1 MISNSDYTQDYTHEY
16 QLAETAYL
24 QGNYQQSATII
35 DGLVSKFSN
44 DPSVRL
50 LRGHIYCYG
59 LYQYEIGKKEYE
71 RVLKISTDPEFL
83 QFANSG
89 LEYANSCLSQMDD
102 APEERFHQ
110 GLDRQQFNGG
120 DSGGHYRET
129 TADPAELLTWR
140 QPEDLT
146 ADEDFDLAA
155 LNFNVDVSGQL
166 FPSQVTDYF
175 SIDSNTSDQKQSQV
189 ATGYHNNEQETL
201 TDAFAFGYTQEDG
214 SEDLAGNPFDAL
226 PVAATA
232 EAVDDTGFFNIS
244 PAAHRAFATFDPD
257 RTATSQADSASER
270 HDTPAASSTNDRAQT
285 AAAEHQDRQFTLDD
299 PQELA
304 SRPTMIFNPK
314 ASTMQHGENSSPAV
328 DEAAA
333 RAEAAASSAFVPE
346 NHQNGDR
353 VSFSVED
360 ISDALNEI
368 SGALPLAWPPTGQQA
383 GTANWLTDDRAEA
396 AETNRANGG
405 NGYSDV
411 DLDIASMGISPALQA
426 AFQPHST
433 TSGSLHNGRGAAL
446 NDSSEPSFM
455 NNHGN
460 SGPISGD
467 EPQSG
472 FLDLPDDFL
481 DRATP
486 SSFNIPRSS
495 GMFDDSSTFINGVS
509 ISGIKNPQPGTISN
523 IYREDGPN
531 MTNLVTPQGIFAPFE
546 NASFQKKQWLIS
558 SVAGIG
564 TALAIAGATCVMS
577 LTLDAKKEAVR
588 TPLQQAG
595 GIMALVGG
603 LTSFGVATLLAGRY
617 TKQVGRGV
625 RDLQSN
631 FEQVAQGNMTA
642 RATIASQD
650 ELGQLASSFNYML
663 QSVVV
668 SNSEAQR
675 KAREMEQAKDELQR
689 QVIRLLDD
697 VEGAARGDLTVKA
710 EVTADVLGAVADSFN
725 LTIDSLRQIVQQVQV
740 AAVQVNQGST
750 ESEAF
755 ARRLSSDALSQA
767 EELAVTVNSVQ
778 MMTASIKRV
787 AESARESE
795 EVARTA
801 SSTALRGG
809 EAVDRTVAG
818 IQEIRETVAESTRKV
833 KRLAESS
840 QQISQIVS
848 VISQIASRTN
858 LLALNASIEAARAGE
873 SGKGFAIVAD
883 EVRQLADRS
892 AKALKEIEHIVLQIQ
907 SETGSVMAAMEQ
919 GTQQVI
925 QGTKLAE
932 QAKRSL
938 DDIIQVS
945 NRIDALVRSITS
957 DTIEQRETS
966 KAVTEVMQSVEIQAQ
981 STSQEAQKVSSSLEN
996 LVVVAR
1002 NLLTYVERFKV
1013 E

>member
-1 MISNSDYTQDYTHEY
+1 MISNSDYTQDYTQEY
-16 QLAETAYL
+16 QLAEAAYL
-24 QGNYQQSATII
+24 QGNYEKAAAII
-35 DGLVSKFSN
+35 DSLVTKFHD

-71 RVLKISTDPEFL
+71 YVLTISTDDEFL

-89 LEYANSCLSQMDD
+89 LEYANSCLSQ
-102 APEERFHQ
+102 AGERI
-110 GLDRQQFNGG
+110 DKQQFGSGSSGG

-129 TADPAELLTWR
+129 TSDPAELLTWR

-155 LNFNVDVSGQL
+155 LSFNVDMSGQL
-166 FPSQVTDYF
+166 FPSQATDF
-175 SIDSNTSDQKQSQV
+175 FTEGSNSSGHSQPSHANV
-189 ATGYHNNEQETL
+189 ATGFHNNEQETL
-201 TDAFAFGYTQEDG
+201 TDAFAFGYTQTEGEPTG
-214 SEDLAGNPFDAL
+214 SPDTGLLQTFSAVEQNEAG
-226 PVAATA
+226 
-232 EAVDDTGFFNIS
+232 DDTGFFNIS
-244 PAAHRAFATFDPD
+244 PAAHRAFASFDPD
-257 RTATSQADSASER
+257 QGNSVAPAEVAAPSPQPQVADV
-270 HDTPAASSTNDRAQT
+270 DPAD
-285 AAAEHQDRQFTLDD
+285 
-299 PQELA
+299 
-304 SRPTMIFNPK
+304 RPTMIF
-314 ASTMQHGENSSPAV
+314 SNSL
-328 DEAAA
+328 DNN
-333 RAEAAASSAFVPE
+333 AFSE
-346 NHQNGDR
+346 TDR
-353 VSFSVED
+353 VQSGFSVAD

-368 SGALPLAWPPTGQQA
+368 SGALPQAWPPTNQPAEQM
-383 GTANWLTDDRAEA
+383 NWSNNNDVVVDAKNASTFDDNHQDA
-396 AETNRANGG
+396 TN
-405 NGYSDV
+405 D
-411 DLDIASMGISPALQA
+411 
-426 AFQPHST
+426 
-433 TSGSLHNGRGAAL
+433 
-446 NDSSEPSFM
+446 FM
-455 NNHGN
+455 NFGGPSTFNDDFAAQLNLSETPIKLDSTGD
-460 SGPISGD
+460 SGGT
-467 EPQSG
+467 QSG
-472 FLDLPDDFL
+472 FFDLPDNFL
-481 DRATP
+481 APPDRSP
-486 SSFNIPRSS
+486 LDGPKSSA
-495 GMFDDSSTFINGVS
+495 MFDDSSTFINGVS
-509 ISGIKNPQPGTISN
+509 ISGIKTPQSSMDSA
-523 IYREDGPN
+523 IYRDDQTQMNNVKSSG
-531 MTNLVTPQGIFAPFE
+531 GIFSSFE
-546 NASFQKKQWLIS
+546 KASFQKKQWLIS
-558 SVAGIG
+558 GAAGIG
-564 TALAIAGATCVMS
+564 AAVAIAGVTFGCS
-577 LTLDAKKEAVR
+577 LTLDEKDKAAR
-588 TPLQQAG
+588 DPLQRAG
-595 GIMALVGG
+595 LIMMVVGG
-603 LTSFGVATLLAGRY
+603 LTSFGITRILTGHY
-617 TKQVGRGV
+617 TKQVTRSV

-631 FEQVAQGNMTA
+631 FEQVSQGNMSA
-642 RATIASQD
+642 RAAVSAQN
-650 ELGQLASSFNYML
+650 ELGTLSSSFNYML
-663 QSVVV
+663 QSVVT

-675 KAREMEQAKDELQR
+675 KAREMELAKDELQR

-801 SSTALRGG
+801 SATALKGG
-809 EAVDRTVAG
+809 EAVERTVAG

-892 AKALKEIEHIVLQIQ
+892 AKALKEIEQIVLQIQ

-925 QGTKLAE
+925 AGTKLAE
-932 QAKRSL
+932 EAKRSL

-945 NRIDALVRSITS
+945 SRIDALVRSITT

>member
-1 MISNSDYTQDYTHEY
+1 MISNPDRMQDYTQDY
-16 QLAETAYL
+16 QLAEAAYL
-24 QGNYQQSATII
+24 QGNYEKAATII
-35 DGLVSKFSN
+35 DTLVTKFHD

-71 RVLKISTDPEFL
+71 YVIGISTDEEFL
-83 QFANSG
+83 QFAHSG
-89 LEYANSCLSQMDD
+89 LEYANSCLSQMGD
-102 APEERFHQ
+102 AASQ
-110 GLDRQQFNGG
+110 SQFNGG
-120 DSGGHYRET
+120 DSGGHYRDT
-129 TADPAELLTWR
+129 SADSAELLTWR

-155 LNFNVDVSGQL
+155 LNFNVDMSGQL
-166 FPSQVTDYF
+166 FPSQATDF
-175 SIDSNTSDQKQSQV
+175 FAAETHTPNQKSPQV
-189 ATGYHNNEQETL
+189 ATGFYNNEQETL
-201 TDAFAFGYTQEDG
+201 TDAFAFGYDRPDDP
-214 SEDLAGNPFDAL
+214 SNALFNDLPL
-226 PVAATA
+226 AATS

-244 PAAHRAFATFDPD
+244 PAAHRAFASFDPD
-257 RTATSQADSASER
+257 RSAESAAQSSQEASVVAPPAPETAD
-270 HDTPAASSTNDRAQT
+270 
-285 AAAEHQDRQFTLDD
+285 
-299 PQELA
+299 
-304 SRPTMIFNPK
+304 RPTMIVSANY
-314 ASTMQHGENSSPAV
+314 SPEPT
-328 DEAAA
+328 D
-333 RAEAAASSAFVPE
+333 RDSHPAELTPQPE
-346 NHQNGDR
+346 PQIE
-353 VSFSVED
+353 FSVED

-368 SGALPLAWPPTGQQA
+368 SGALPLAWPPTAQSSDA
-383 GTANWLTDDRAEA
+383 PNWMNDNSTPEQHNDRSPDDRQ
-396 AETNRANGG
+396 
-405 NGYSDV
+405 SDSDFDV
-411 DLDIASMGISPALQA
+411 AQVFQA
-426 AFQPHST
+426 AFQPQ
-433 TSGSLHNGRGAAL
+433 SGVFDIANSPDVPSAQPPFNLPQQLAAAE
-446 NDSSEPSFM
+446 ND
-455 NNHGN
+455 G
-460 SGPISGD
+460 
-467 EPQSG
+467 PQSG
-472 FLDLPDDFL
+472 FFDLPDNFL
-481 DRATP
+481 EQPAP
-486 SSFNIPRSS
+486 SSINMPKSS

-509 ISGIKNPQPGTISN
+509 ISGIKNQPHGMISN
-523 IYREDGPN
+523 IYREDSPN
-531 MTNLVTPQGIFAPFE
+531 LTNLNASQGIFAPFE

-558 SVAGIG
+558 GAAGLGAAI
-564 TALAIAGATCVMS
+564 AIAGVTFVSSLNLPESAKSAREPLRNAGIVM
-577 LTLDAKKEAVR
+577 T
-588 TPLQQAG
+588 
-595 GIMALVGG
+595 LVGG
-603 LTSFGVATLLAGRY
+603 LTSFGITRLLLGRY
-617 TKQVGRGV
+617 TKQVSRSV

-631 FEQVAQGNMTA
+631 FEQVAQGNMGA
-642 RATIASQD
+642 RATVSSQD
-650 ELGQLASSFNYML
+650 ELGLLSSSFNYML
-663 QSVVV
+663 QSVVT

-675 KAREMEQAKDELQR
+675 KAREMELAKDELQR

-740 AAVQVNQGST
+740 AAVQVNQSST

-809 EAVDRTVAG
+809 EAVERTVAG

-907 SETGSVMAAMEQ
+907 SETGQVMAAMEQ

-925 QGTKLAE
+925 AGTKLAE

-945 NRIDALVRSITS
+945 NRIDSLVRSITS

>member
-24 QGNYQQSATII
+24 QGNYQESANII

-71 RVLKISTDPEFL
+71 HVLKISTDPEFI

-89 LEYANSCLSQMDD
+89 LEYANSCLSQIDD
-102 APEERFHQ
+102 R
-110 GLDRQQFNGG
+110 GDRQQFNGG

-129 TADPAELLTWR
+129 TTDPGELLTWR

-166 FPSQVTDYF
+166 FPSQSTDYF
-175 SIDSNTSDQKQSQV
+175 SIDSNTSGQKQSPV

-214 SEDLAGNPFDAL
+214 SENLAIDPFDDL
-226 PVAATA
+226 PVAATT
-232 EAVDDTGFFNIS
+232 EAGDDTGFFNIS

-257 RTATSQADSASER
+257 RPVAIDNNA
-270 HDTPAASSTNDRAQT
+270 PASSPFERNEAPATTSTSNPPLAT
-285 AAAEHQDRQFTLDD
+285 ADKAAFEEPGDRQFSTDAQ
-299 PQELA
+299 QELA
-304 SRPTMIFNPK
+304 ARSTMIFNSK
-314 ASTMQHGENSSPAV
+314 ASDMQHGETPVPAQGQNVERV
-328 DEAAA
+328 D
-333 RAEAAASSAFVPE
+333 
-346 NHQNGDR
+346 
-353 VSFSVED
+353 FSVED

-383 GTANWLTDDRAEA
+383 GTANWLTDDRQTDVNGVNRSNGDNNYADAE
-396 AETNRANGG
+396 N
-405 NGYSDV
+405 
-411 DLDIASMGISPALQA
+411 DLADLQISPALEA
-426 AFQPHST
+426 AFQPHADNSSALRNSRGSSPSLSSDLSFANNLSS
-433 TSGSLHNGRGAAL
+433 SGSLG
-446 NDSSEPSFM
+446 
-455 NNHGN
+455 
-460 SGPISGD
+460 GD

-486 SSFNIPRSS
+486 SSFTIPKSS

-509 ISGIKNPQPGTISN
+509 ISGIKNPQPGTMSS
-523 IYREDGPN
+523 IYRDDAPN
-531 MTNLVTPQGIFAPFE
+531 VTNLATHQGIFAPFE
-546 NASFQKKQWLIS
+546 NASFQKKQWMIAGI
-558 SVAGIG
+558 AGIG
-564 TALAIAGATCVMS
+564 TALTIAGATLVTSM
-577 LTLDAKKEAVR
+577 TLNAKISNEAR
-588 TPLQQAG
+588 APLQQAG
-595 GIMALVGG
+595 FIASIVGG
-603 LTSFGVATLLAGRY
+603 LTSFGIATLLAGRY

>member
-1 MISNSDYTQDYTHEY
+1 MISNSDYTQDYTQEY
-16 QLAETAYL
+16 QLAEAAYL
-24 QGNYQQSATII
+24 QGNYQKAAAII
-35 DGLVSKFSN
+35 DPLITKFQA

-59 LYQYEIGKKEYE
+59 LYQYEIGKQEYE
-71 RVLKISTDPEFL
+71 YVLQISDDPEFL
-83 QFANSG
+83 QFAHSG
-89 LEYANSCLSQMDD
+89 LEYANSCLNEMGGAS
-102 APEERFHQ
+102 PE
-110 GLDRQQFNGG
+110 QFNGG

-129 TADPAELLTWR
+129 KADSAELLTWR

-155 LNFNVDVSGQL
+155 LNFNVDMSGQL
-166 FPSQVTDYF
+166 FPSQATDFF
-175 SIDSNTSDQKQSQV
+175 SVEPSAVGQKPHV
-189 ATGYHNNEQETL
+189 ATGFHNNEQETL
-201 TDAFAFGYTQEDG
+201 TDAFAFGYSKEDEPEPSG
-214 SEDLAGNPFDAL
+214 ISTLTEPENSG
-226 PVAATA
+226 V
-232 EAVDDTGFFNIS
+232 AVDDTGFFNIS

-257 RTATSQADSASER
+257 RAEA
-270 HDTPAASSTNDRAQT
+270 PAEQV
-285 AAAEHQDRQFTLDD
+285 
-299 PQELA
+299 ELA
-304 SRPTMIFNPK
+304 DRPTMIFATTPPEPSANDDGINRFNQ
-314 ASTMQHGENSSPAV
+314 ASQ
-328 DEAAA
+328 
-333 RAEAAASSAFVPE
+333 PE
-346 NHQNGDR
+346 QESG
-353 VSFSVED
+353 FSVED

-368 SGALPLAWPPTGQQA
+368 SGALPTAWPPISQSADVPSWMNQQ
-383 GTANWLTDDRAEA
+383 D
-396 AETNRANGG
+396 AETPFASNPASGNLAANPDLLAEPLGTRIAAQTFVGG
-405 NGYSDV
+405 ASRNETPDFDQEFQSKPSANSPQEQPNQQQFNLESPSYSED
-411 DLDIASMGISPALQA
+411 
-426 AFQPHST
+426 
-433 TSGSLHNGRGAAL
+433 
-446 NDSSEPSFM
+446 
-455 NNHGN
+455 
-460 SGPISGD
+460 GP
-467 EPQSG
+467 PSG
-472 FLDLPDDFL
+472 FFDLPDDFL
-481 DRATP
+481 EPPAP
-486 SSFNIPRSS
+486 SSIDMPKSS

-509 ISGIKNPQPGTISN
+509 ISGIKVPQPGSSS
-523 IYREDGPN
+523 IYRDEQTQ
-531 MTNLVTPQGIFAPFE
+531 MTNISDSKGILAPFE

-558 SVAGIG
+558 GAAGLG
-564 TALAIAGATCVMS
+564 AAVAIAGVTFVSS
-577 LTLDAKKEAVR
+577 LTLSNSDQGAR
-588 TPLQQAG
+588 GPLQRAG
-595 GIMALVGG
+595 GIMMVLGG
-603 LTSFGVATLLAGRY
+603 LTSFGITRILTGRY
-617 TKQVGRGV
+617 TRQVSRSV

-631 FEQVAQGNMTA
+631 FEQVSQGNMSA
-642 RATIASQD
+642 RAMVSSQD
-650 ELGQLASSFNYML
+650 ELGTLSSSFNYML
-663 QSVVV
+663 QSVVT

-675 KAREMEQAKDELQR
+675 KARDMELAKDELQR

-801 SSTALRGG
+801 SATALKGG
-809 EAVDRTVAG
+809 EAVERTVAG

-925 QGTKLAE
+925 AGTKLAE

-945 NRIDALVRSITS
+945 SRIDALVRSITT

>member
-1 MISNSDYTQDYTHEY
+1 MISNPDYTQDYTQDY
-16 QLAETAYL
+16 QLAEAAYL
-24 QGNYQQSATII
+24 QGDYEKAAAII
-35 DGLVSKFSN
+35 DTLVTKFHD

-71 RVLKISTDPEFL
+71 YVISISSDPEFL
-83 QFANSG
+83 QFAHSG
-89 LEYANSCLSQMDD
+89 LEYANSCLSQ
-102 APEERFHQ
+102 A
-110 GLDRQQFNGG
+110 GDRQQFNDG
-120 DSGGHYRET
+120 DSGGHYRDT
-129 TADPAELLTWR
+129 SADSAELLTWR

-155 LNFNVDVSGQL
+155 LNFNVDMSGQL
-166 FPSQVTDYF
+166 FPSQATDF
-175 SIDSNTSDQKQSQV
+175 FAVETSAIGQKPPL
-189 ATGYHNNEQETL
+189 ATGFHNNEQETL
-201 TDAFAFGYTQEDG
+201 TDAFAFGYTKEG
-214 SEDLAGNPFDAL
+214 ELSEDPSNQLFGDLPLATTTE
-226 PVAATA
+226 AA
-232 EAVDDTGFFNIS
+232 DDTGFFNVS
-244 PAAHRAFATFDPD
+244 PAARRAFANFDPD
-257 RTATSQADSASER
+257 LAVSTVDTADRSTTTHPEVERATSAER
-270 HDTPAASSTNDRAQT
+270 ATDNKSPQSQGSVDELNRAN
-285 AAAEHQDRQFTLDD
+285 
-299 PQELA
+299 
-304 SRPTMIFNPK
+304 RPTLIFSNPSLDPL
-314 ASTMQHGENSSPAV
+314 AHDGNSQQV
-328 DEAAA
+328 E
-333 RAEAAASSAFVPE
+333 
-346 NHQNGDR
+346 
-353 VSFSVED
+353 FSVED

-368 SGALPLAWPPTGQQA
+368 SGALPMAWPPTGHSADIPNWMDEDRHQGA
-383 GTANWLTDDRAEA
+383 GADNLNYRATDE
-396 AETNRANGG
+396 
-405 NGYSDV
+405 SQ
-411 DLDIASMGISPALQA
+411 DLGVAPALHD
-426 AFQPHST
+426 AFQPQPTNPVSAKPLAVN
-433 TSGSLHNGRGAAL
+433 SPKQ
-446 NDSSEPSFM
+446 SEPIEYALSSIP
-455 NNHGN
+455 N
-460 SGPISGD
+460 SGGA
-467 EPQSG
+467 QSG
-472 FLDLPDDFL
+472 FFDLPDDFL
-481 DRATP
+481 EQP
-486 SSFNIPRSS
+486 SPPASIDIPKSS

-509 ISGIKNPQPGTISN
+509 ISGINNQQPGAMSS
-523 IYREDGPN
+523 IYREDSSL
-531 MTNLVTPQGIFAPFE
+531 MTNIPPAQGVFAPFE
-546 NASFQKKQWLIS
+546 NASFQKKQWLTS
-558 SVAGIG
+558 GAAGLGAAI
-564 TALAIAGATCVMS
+564 AIAGATFATS
-577 LTLDAKKEAVR
+577 LTLDAKDKAALPLLQR
-588 TPLQQAG
+588 TGAIAMVL
-595 GIMALVGG
+595 GG
-603 LTSFGVATLLAGRY
+603 LASFGIARVLMGRY
-617 TKQVGRGV
+617 TKQVSRSV

-631 FEQVAQGNMTA
+631 FEQVAQGNMAA
-642 RATIASQD
+642 RATVSSQD
-650 ELGQLASSFNYML
+650 ELGVLSSSFNYML
-663 QSVVV
+663 QSVIT

-675 KAREMEQAKDELQR
+675 KARDMELAKDELQR

-801 SSTALRGG
+801 SSTALKGG

-925 QGTKLAE
+925 AGTKLAE

>member
-1 MISNSDYTQDYTHEY
+1 MISNSDYTQDYTQEY
-16 QLAETAYL
+16 QLAEAAYL
-24 QGNYQQSATII
+24 QGNYQKAAAII
-35 DGLVSKFSN
+35 DPLTTKFKA

-59 LYQYEIGKKEYE
+59 LYQYEIGKQEYE
-71 RVLKISTDPEFL
+71 YVLQISDDPEFL
-83 QFANSG
+83 QFAHSG
-89 LEYANSCLSQMDD
+89 LEYANSCLNEMGG
-102 APEERFHQ
+102 ANPE
-110 GLDRQQFNGG
+110 QFNGG

-129 TADPAELLTWR
+129 TADSAELLTWR

-155 LNFNVDVSGQL
+155 LNFNVDMSGQL
-166 FPSQVTDYF
+166 FPSQATDFF
-175 SIDSNTSDQKQSQV
+175 SVEPNTAGQSPHV
-189 ATGYHNNEQETL
+189 ATGFHNNEQETL
-201 TDAFAFGYTQEDG
+201 TDAFAFGYSKEDEQPEPSG
-214 SEDLAGNPFDAL
+214 ITTLTESEYSGV
-226 PVAATA
+226 PV
-232 EAVDDTGFFNIS
+232 AVDDTGFFNIS
-244 PAAHRAFATFDPD
+244 PAAHGAFATFDPD
-257 RTATSQADSASER
+257 RAATPIE
-270 HDTPAASSTNDRAQT
+270 
-285 AAAEHQDRQFTLDD
+285 EV
-299 PQELA
+299 ELA
-304 SRPTMIFNPK
+304 DRPTMIFAGTPPDRLVSDDG
-314 ASTMQHGENSSPAV
+314 ADRFDSPT
-328 DEAAA
+328 E
-333 RAEAAASSAFVPE
+333 RLRQRVPQSE
-346 NHQNGDR
+346 QQAG
-353 VSFSVED
+353 VSVED

-368 SGALPLAWPPTGQQA
+368 SGALPTAWPPTSQSADVPSWMDRQA
-383 GTANWLTDDRAEA
+383 NPQAPDPNHPDRGNLA
-396 AETNRANGG
+396 A
-405 NGYSDV
+405 DP
-411 DLDIASMGISPALQA
+411 DFISAQTFDPDFARQ
-426 AFQPHST
+426 FQPQPSIDAPV
-433 TSGSLHNGRGAAL
+433 SFADD
-446 NDSSEPSFM
+446 DSPL
-455 NNHGN
+455 
-460 SGPISGD
+460 
-467 EPQSG
+467 SG
-472 FLDLPDDFL
+472 FFDLPDDFL
-481 DRATP
+481 EPPTP
-486 SSFNIPRSS
+486 SSIDMPKSS
-495 GMFDDSSTFINGVS
+495 AMFDDSSTFINGVS
-509 ISGIKNPQPGTISN
+509 ISGIKMPQPGGSS
-523 IYREDGPN
+523 IYRDEQTQ
-531 MTNLVTPQGIFAPFE
+531 MTNIASAKGILAPFE

-558 SVAGIG
+558 GAAGLG
-564 TALAIAGATCVMS
+564 AAVAIAGVTFVSS
-577 LTLDAKKEAVR
+577 LTLDKADAAAR
-588 TPLQQAG
+588 GPLQRAG
-595 GIMALVGG
+595 GIMMVLGG
-603 LTSFGVATLLAGRY
+603 LTSFGITRILTGRY
-617 TKQVGRGV
+617 TKQVSRSV
-625 RDLQSN
+625 RDLQSS
-631 FEQVAQGNMTA
+631 FEQVSQGNMAA
-642 RATIASQD
+642 RATVSSQD
-650 ELGQLASSFNYML
+650 ELGTLSSSFNYML
-663 QSVVV
+663 QSVVT

-675 KAREMEQAKDELQR
+675 KARDMELAKDELQR

-801 SSTALRGG
+801 SATALKGG
-809 EAVDRTVAG
+809 EAVERTVAG

-848 VISQIASRTN
+848 VVSQIASRTN

-925 QGTKLAE
+925 AGTKLAE

-945 NRIDALVRSITS
+945 SRIDALVRSITT

>member
-1 MISNSDYTQDYTHEY
+1 MISNSDYAQDYAAEY

-24 QGNYQQSATII
+24 QGNYEEAARSI
-35 DGLVSKFSN
+35 DALVAKFET

-59 LYQYEIGKKEYE
+59 LAQPEIGKKEYE
-71 RVLKISTDPEFL
+71 YVLQISVDPEFR
-83 QFANSG
+83 QFAQSG
-89 LEYANSCLSQMDD
+89 LEYATSCLNQTGATFS
-102 APEERFHQ
+102 PS
-110 GLDRQQFNGG
+110 QFNAGG

-129 TADPAELLTWR
+129 TADSAELLTWR
-140 QPEDLT
+140 QPEDL
-146 ADEDFDLAA
+146 ASDEDFDLAA
-155 LNFNVDVSGQL
+155 LNFNLDASGQL
-166 FPSQVTDYF
+166 SPNQSTDFF
-175 SIDSNTSDQKQSQV
+175 SGGNPKTGANNQNNGKYQAV
-189 ATGYHNNEQETL
+189 ATGFHNNEQETL
-201 TDAFAFGYTQEDG
+201 TDAFAFGYG
-214 SEDLAGNPFDAL
+214 SEHQDSEELDSPFRIDAPPISSGNPASS
-226 PVAATA
+226 
-232 EAVDDTGFFNIS
+232 DTDFFNIS
-244 PAAHRAFATFDPD
+244 PAAHRAFASFDPD
-257 RTATSQADSASER
+257 LAVAG
-270 HDTPAASSTNDRAQT
+270 
-285 AAAEHQDRQFTLDD
+285 AAEIQPEQPPIDEIDSLDTAD
-299 PQELA
+299 
-304 SRPTMIFNPK
+304 RPTMLFAAETNPPPR
-314 ASTMQHGENSSPAV
+314 AELDRQRAPNDFSV
-328 DEAAA
+328 DE
-333 RAEAAASSAFVPE
+333 
-346 NHQNGDR
+346 
-353 VSFSVED
+353 
-360 ISDALNEI
+360 ISDALNEM
-368 SGALPLAWPPTGQQA
+368 SGALPQAWPPTSQQSSQP
-383 GTANWLTDDRAEA
+383 NWLTETYGSKSEINLSQPRQHSSSEERLDR
-396 AETNRANGG
+396 R
-405 NGYSDV
+405 YSLSD
-411 DLDIASMGISPALQA
+411 ALEIPGEDSRGLGALA
-426 AFQPHST
+426 AFEQ
-433 TSGSLHNGRGAAL
+433 SGSDRSDREAIL
-446 NDSSEPSFM
+446 NA
-455 NNHGN
+455 
-460 SGPISGD
+460 D
-467 EPQSG
+467 ETQSG
-472 FLDLPDDFL
+472 FFDMPDDL
-481 DRATP
+481 LEQPTP
-486 SSFNIPRSS
+486 SSLQMPKSS
-495 GMFDDSSTFINGVS
+495 SMFDDSSTFISGVS
-509 ISGIKNPQPGTISN
+509 ISGIKSQPPGISS
-523 IYREDGPN
+523 IYRDSDST
-531 MTNLVTPQGIFAPFE
+531 MTNISSEQGMFKPFE

-558 SVAGIG
+558 AAAGLG
-564 TALAIAGATCVMS
+564 AGVAIAGITFVGSMN
-577 LTLDAKKEAVR
+577 LDPKIAKDAR
-588 TPLQQAG
+588 PPLQQTG
-595 GIMALVGG
+595 GIAMILAG
-603 LTSFGVATLLAGRY
+603 LTSFVITRVLTGMY
-617 TKQVGRGV
+617 TKQVNRSV
-625 RDLQSN
+625 RDLQAN
-631 FEQVAQGNMTA
+631 FEQVSQGNMGA
-642 RATIASQD
+642 RATAYTAD
-650 ELGQLASSFNYML
+650 ELGQLSLSFNEML
-663 QSVVV
+663 QSVIA

-740 AAVQVNQGST
+740 AAVQVNQSST

-801 SSTALRGG
+801 SATALRGG
-809 EAVDRTVAG
+809 EAVERTVAG

-892 AKALKEIEHIVLQIQ
+892 AKALKEIEQIVLQIQ

-945 NRIDALVRSITS
+945 NRIDALVRSITT

-966 KAVTEVMQSVEIQAQ
+966 KAVTEVMQTVEIQAQ

>member
-1 MISNSDYTQDYTHEY
+1 MISNSDYTQDYTQEY
-16 QLAETAYL
+16 QLAEAAYL
-24 QGNYQQSATII
+24 QGNYEKAAEII
-35 DGLVSKFSN
+35 DGLVTKFHD

-71 RVLKISTDPEFL
+71 YVLTISTDAEFL

-89 LEYANSCLSQMDD
+89 LEYANSCLSQ
-102 APEERFHQ
+102 AV
-110 GLDRQQFNGG
+110 DRIDKQQFGSG

-129 TADPAELLTWR
+129 TADPVELLTWR

-155 LNFNVDVSGQL
+155 LSFNVDMSGQL
-166 FPSQVTDYF
+166 FPSQATDFF
-175 SIDSNTSDQKQSQV
+175 SEGSNSGGHSQQARANV
-189 ATGYHNNEQETL
+189 ATGFHNNEQETL
-201 TDAFAFGYTQEDG
+201 TDAFAFGYTQTEG
-214 SEDLAGNPFDAL
+214 EPTGNPDTGLLQTFSA
-226 PVAATA
+226 VEKN
-232 EAVDDTGFFNIS
+232 EAGDDTGFFNIS
-244 PAAHRAFATFDPD
+244 PAAHRAFASFDPD
-257 RTATSQADSASER
+257 RGESPVADSSPPQPKVA
-270 HDTPAASSTNDRAQT
+270 DVDPAD
-285 AAAEHQDRQFTLDD
+285 
-299 PQELA
+299 
-304 SRPTMIFNPK
+304 RPTMIF
-314 ASTMQHGENSSPAV
+314 SSSP
-328 DEAAA
+328 DNN
-333 RAEAAASSAFVPE
+333 AFSDT
-346 NHQNGDR
+346 DR
-353 VSFSVED
+353 PNSGFSVAD

-368 SGALPLAWPPTGQQA
+368 SGALPQAWPPVNHSSDMPNWMNNDVVLNAKNAATFDDNHQDATNDFMNFGGPSTFNDNLDVQPQLQQSPIKPYS
-383 GTANWLTDDRAEA
+383 TAN
-396 AETNRANGG
+396 
-405 NGYSDV
+405 
-411 DLDIASMGISPALQA
+411 
-426 AFQPHST
+426 
-433 TSGSLHNGRGAAL
+433 
-446 NDSSEPSFM
+446 
-455 NNHGN
+455 
-460 SGPISGD
+460 SGD
-467 EPQSG
+467 GTQSG
-472 FLDLPDDFL
+472 FFDLPDNFP
-481 DRATP
+481 AP
-486 SSFNIPRSS
+486 PERSS
-495 GMFDDSSTFINGVS
+495 PDGPKSSAMFDDSSTFINGVS
-509 ISGIKNPQPGTISN
+509 VSGIKMPQSSMDSA
-523 IYREDGPN
+523 IYRDDNTQMNSEKSPG
-531 MTNLVTPQGIFAPFE
+531 GILAPFE

-558 SVAGIG
+558 SAAGIG
-564 TALAIAGATCVMS
+564 AAVAIAGVTFGCS
-577 LTLDAKKEAVR
+577 LTLDRKDAGARE
-588 TPLQQAG
+588 PLQRAG
-595 GIMALVGG
+595 LIMMVVGG
-603 LTSFGVATLLAGRY
+603 LTSFGITRILTGRY
-617 TKQVGRGV
+617 TKQVTRSV

-631 FEQVAQGNMTA
+631 FEQVSQGNMSA
-642 RATIASQD
+642 RATVSSQD
-650 ELGQLASSFNYML
+650 ELGTLSSSFNYML
-663 QSVVV
+663 QSVVT

-675 KAREMEQAKDELQR
+675 KARDMELAKDELQR

-801 SSTALRGG
+801 SATALRGG
-809 EAVDRTVAG
+809 EAVERTVAG

-892 AKALKEIEHIVLQIQ
+892 AKALKEIEQIVLQIQ

-925 QGTKLAE
+925 AGTKLAE
-932 QAKRSL
+932 EAKRSL

-945 NRIDALVRSITS
+945 SRIDALVRSITT

>member
-1 MISNSDYTQDYTHEY
+1 MN
-16 QLAETAYL
+16 
-24 QGNYQQSATII
+24 
-35 DGLVSKFSN
+35 GL
-44 DPSVRL
+44 
-50 LRGHIYCYG
+50 
-59 LYQYEIGKKEYE
+59 
-71 RVLKISTDPEFL
+71 
-83 QFANSG
+83 
-89 LEYANSCLSQMDD
+89 
-102 APEERFHQ
+102 
-110 GLDRQQFNGG
+110 
-120 DSGGHYRET
+120 
-129 TADPAELLTWR
+129 
-140 QPEDLT
+140 
-146 ADEDFDLAA
+146 
-155 LNFNVDVSGQL
+155 
-166 FPSQVTDYF
+166 
-175 SIDSNTSDQKQSQV
+175 
-189 ATGYHNNEQETL
+189 
-201 TDAFAFGYTQEDG
+201 
-214 SEDLAGNPFDAL
+214 
-226 PVAATA
+226 
-232 EAVDDTGFFNIS
+232 
-244 PAAHRAFATFDPD
+244 
-257 RTATSQADSASER
+257 
-270 HDTPAASSTNDRAQT
+270 
-285 AAAEHQDRQFTLDD
+285 
-299 PQELA
+299 
-304 SRPTMIFNPK
+304 
-314 ASTMQHGENSSPAV
+314 
-328 DEAAA
+328 
-333 RAEAAASSAFVPE
+333 
-346 NHQNGDR
+346 
-353 VSFSVED
+353 
-360 ISDALNEI
+360 
-368 SGALPLAWPPTGQQA
+368 
-383 GTANWLTDDRAEA
+383 
-396 AETNRANGG
+396 
-405 NGYSDV
+405 
-411 DLDIASMGISPALQA
+411 SPALRQ
-426 AFQPHST
+426 AFQPHSDF
-433 TSGSLHNGRGAAL
+433 SDAHFDAPGGNADGAKANS
-446 NDSSEPSFM
+446 NDD
-455 NNHGN
+455 G
-460 SGPISGD
+460 
-467 EPQSG
+467 PQSG
-472 FLDLPDDFL
+472 FFELPDDL
-481 DRATP
+481 IEQASP
-486 SSFNIPRSS
+486 SSLNMPKSS

-509 ISGIKNPQPGTISN
+509 ISGIKTPQATTSNN
-523 IYREDGPN
+523 IYREDSSS
-531 MTNLVTPQGIFAPFE
+531 MTNLSPQQGVFAPFE
-546 NASFQKKQWLIS
+546 NASFQKKQWFIS
-558 SVAGIG
+558 GAAGLG
-564 TALAIAGATCVMS
+564 AAVAIAGITFATSMS
-577 LTLDAKKEAVR
+577 APKVAR
-588 TPLQQAG
+588 QPIQQAG
-595 GIMALVGG
+595 LIMLALGSLSSFAVTKL
-603 LTSFGVATLLAGRY
+603 LTGRY
-617 TKQVGRGV
+617 TKQVNRSV
-625 RDLQSN
+625 IDLQAN
-631 FEQVAQGNMTA
+631 FEQVAQGNMSA
-642 RATIASQD
+642 RATIYSQD
-650 ELGQLASSFNYML
+650 ELGQLSSSFNYML
-663 QSVVV
+663 QSVVT

-740 AAVQVNQGST
+740 AAVQVNQSST

-809 EAVDRTVAG
+809 EAVERTVAG

-892 AKALKEIEHIVLQIQ
+892 AKALKEIEQIVLQIQ
-907 SETGSVMAAMEQ
+907 SETGSVMMAMEK

-925 QGTKLAE
+925 EGTKRAE

>member
-1 MISNSDYTQDYTHEY
+1 MISNSDYTQDYTHDY

-24 QGNYQQSATII
+24 QGNYQKSATII
-35 DGLVSKFSN
+35 DGLVAKFTD

-59 LYQYEIGKKEYE
+59 LYQYEIGKREYE
-71 RVLKISTDPEFL
+71 YVLQISTDPEFI

-89 LEYANSCLSQMDD
+89 LEYANSCLSQISG
-102 APEERFHQ
+102 PVGQ
-110 GLDRQQFNGG
+110 QQFNGG

-129 TADPAELLTWR
+129 MADPAELLTWR

-155 LNFNVDVSGQL
+155 LNFNVDGSEQMFPNQSTDFFSDPSSPNQKNTQL
-166 FPSQVTDYF
+166 S
-175 SIDSNTSDQKQSQV
+175 
-189 ATGYHNNEQETL
+189 TGYHNNEQETL
-201 TDAFAFGYTQEDG
+201 TDAFAFGYTSDEG
-214 SEDLAGNPFDAL
+214 SSNLTDNPFDGL
-226 PVAATA
+226 PLDTPS
-232 EAVDDTGFFNIS
+232 EAVEDTGFFNIS
-244 PAAHRAFATFDPD
+244 PAAQRAFATFDPD
-257 RTATSQADSASER
+257 RPAATNEHHNQAAISAQNQLQFDSPATPERIDDSAIE
-270 HDTPAASSTNDRAQT
+270 DDR
-285 AAAEHQDRQFTLDD
+285 DRS
-299 PQELA
+299 A
-304 SRPTMIFNPK
+304 RSTMIFTNPS
-314 ASTMQHGENSSPAV
+314 AIVTENLGAMNSP
-328 DEAAA
+328 
-333 RAEAAASSAFVPE
+333 SSAHEDKDLEQV
-346 NHQNGDR
+346 D
-353 VSFSVED
+353 FSVED

-368 SGALPLAWPPTGQQA
+368 SGVLPLAWPPTGQQSSQSN
-383 GTANWLTDDRAEA
+383 NWSKDDHQIESSK
-396 AETNRANGG
+396 NHPDPKHDFDNF
-405 NGYSDV
+405 DV
-411 DLDIASMGISPALQA
+411 TPPLQN
-426 AFQPHST
+426 AFQPQLTDSPHQKARQSLSSAST
-433 TSGSLHNGRGAAL
+433 SDLQFPTAEDGRSATI
-446 NDSSEPSFM
+446 DDREP
-455 NNHGN
+455 H
-460 SGPISGD
+460 
-467 EPQSG
+467 SG
-472 FLDLPDDFL
+472 FFDLPDDFL
-481 DRATP
+481 EQPTP
-486 SSFNIPRSS
+486 SSLNIPKSS

-509 ISGIKNPQPGTISN
+509 ISGIKNPQIAAMSA
-523 IYREDGPN
+523 IYREDSPN
-531 MTNLVTPQGIFAPFE
+531 LTGLVPSQGIFAPFE
-546 NASFQKKQWLIS
+546 NASFQQKQWLIS
-558 SVAGIG
+558 GAAGLG
-564 TALAIAGATCVMS
+564 AVVAIATITFVSSM
-577 LTLDAKKEAVR
+577 TLDPKIAKDAR
-588 TPLQQAG
+588 PPLQQAG
-595 GIMALVGG
+595 GIAMLLGG
-603 LTSFGVATLLAGRY
+603 LTSFGLTKLLTGRY
-617 TKQVGRGV
+617 TKQVHRSV

-631 FEQVAQGNMTA
+631 FEQIAQGNMSA
-642 RATIASQD
+642 RATVTSQD
-650 ELGQLASSFNYML
+650 ELGQLSSSFNYML
-663 QSVVV
+663 QSVVA

-801 SSTALRGG
+801 SSTALKGG

-892 AKALKEIEHIVLQIQ
+892 AKALKEIEQIVLQIQ
-907 SETGSVMAAMEQ
+907 GETSQVMAAMEQ

>member
-24 QGNYQQSATII
+24 QGNYEKSASII
-35 DGLVSKFSN
+35 DALVTKFN
-44 DPSVRL
+44 DDPSVRL

-71 RVLKISTDPEFL
+71 YVLQISTDPEFL

-89 LEYANSCLSQMDD
+89 LEYANSCLSQMGD
-102 APEERFHQ
+102 RI
-110 GLDRQQFNGG
+110 DRQQFNDG

-129 TADPAELLTWR
+129 TADSAELMTWR

-155 LNFNVDVSGQL
+155 LNFNVDMSGQL
-166 FPSQVTDYF
+166 FPTQATDFF
-175 SIDSNTSDQKQSQV
+175 SIDTNGNGNKHPQI
-189 ATGYHNNEQETL
+189 ATGFYNNEQETL
-201 TDAFAFGYTQEDG
+201 TDAFAFGYTQDEA
-214 SEDLAGNPFDAL
+214 SENLADNPFPGI
-226 PVAATA
+226 PVA
-232 EAVDDTGFFNIS
+232 EASPADDTGFFNLS
-244 PAAHRAFATFDPD
+244 PAARRAFAALDPD
-257 RTATSQADSASER
+257 QPNEINQDLTALESIDN
-270 HDTPAASSTNDRAQT
+270 TPQNYQLDREQPDRASQ
-285 AAAEHQDRQFTLDD
+285 
-299 PQELA
+299 
-304 SRPTMIFNPK
+304 PTMIFPAHPAQTTPK
-314 ASTMQHGENSSPAV
+314 EMPLAQNLDSQQV
-328 DEAAA
+328 D
-333 RAEAAASSAFVPE
+333 
-346 NHQNGDR
+346 
-353 VSFSVED
+353 FSVED

-368 SGALPLAWPPTGQQA
+368 SGALPSAWPPTHQSSSDP
-383 GTANWLTDDRAEA
+383 NWSSEHDNLALGAA
-396 AETNRANGG
+396 AEDNFSHT
-405 NGYSDV
+405 
-411 DLDIASMGISPALQA
+411 DIAGSGTLDFGGLPG
-426 AFQPHST
+426 
-433 TSGSLHNGRGAAL
+433 SGSDNWNQIPASASGSSSELNFAATKQSQSML
-446 NDSSEPSFM
+446 NDTGESP
-455 NNHGN
+455 
-460 SGPISGD
+460 
-467 EPQSG
+467 SG

-481 DRATP
+481 EQAAP
-486 SSFNIPRSS
+486 STYYSPKSS

-509 ISGIKNPQPGTISN
+509 ISGIKNPQPASMST
-523 IYREDGPN
+523 IYRDDSPN
-531 MTNLVTPQGIFAPFE
+531 MTNLAPPQGMFAPFE
-546 NASFQKKQWLIS
+546 NASLQKKQWLIS
-558 SVAGIG
+558 SAAGLG
-564 TALAIAGATCVMS
+564 AAVAIAGITFIS
-577 LTLDAKKEAVR
+577 SITLDPKIAKDAR
-588 TPLQQAG
+588 PPLQNAG
-595 GIMALVGG
+595 GLMMLVGG
-603 LTSFGVATLLAGRY
+603 LASFGITTILTSRY
-617 TKQVGRGV
+617 TKQVSRGV

-631 FEQVAQGNMTA
+631 FEQVAQGNMSA

-650 ELGQLASSFNYML
+650 ELGQLSASFNYML
-663 QSVVV
+663 QSVVA

-801 SSTALRGG
+801 SSTALKGG

-892 AKALKEIEHIVLQIQ
+892 AKALKEIEQIVLQIQ
-907 SETGSVMAAMEQ
+907 SETGQVMTAMEQ

-925 QGTKLAE
+925 EGTKLAE

-945 NRIDALVRSITS
+945 NRIDALVRSITT

>member
-1 MISNSDYTQDYTHEY
+1 MISNTDRMQDYTQDY
-16 QLAETAYL
+16 QLAEAAYL
-24 QGNYQQSATII
+24 KGNYEEAAAIVDS
-35 DGLVSKFSN
+35 LVAKFQD

-71 RVLKISTDPEFL
+71 RVLEISTDAEFI

-89 LEYANSCLSQMDD
+89 LDYANSCLSQMGDS
-102 APEERFHQ
+102 AERS
-110 GLDRQQFNGG
+110 QFKGG

-129 TADPAELLTWR
+129 SADSAELLTWR

-155 LNFNVDVSGQL
+155 LNFNVDLSGQL
-166 FPSQVTDYF
+166 FPDRATDIF
-175 SIDSNTSDQKQSQV
+175 VNDPNAIDSKQSSQL
-189 ATGYHNNEQETL
+189 ATGFYNNEQETL
-201 TDAFAFGYTQEDG
+201 TDAFAFGYTHTQEEDAPPG
-214 SEDLAGNPFDAL
+214 SGIFDNLPLAANTE
-226 PVAATA
+226 AA
-232 EAVDDTGFFNIS
+232 DDTGFFNIS
-244 PAAHRAFATFDPD
+244 PAAHRAFSAFDPD
-257 RTATSQADSASER
+257 AENAPIVAAQTPENYLVEQSQP
-270 HDTPAASSTNDRAQT
+270 TPAEPILAND
-285 AAAEHQDRQFTLDD
+285 
-299 PQELA
+299 
-304 SRPTMIFNPK
+304 RPTMILPTNPEPEQHQPNSQDLFDL
-314 ASTMQHGENSSPAV
+314 ASGGQ
-328 DEAAA
+328 D
-333 RAEAAASSAFVPE
+333 RAE
-346 NHQNGDR
+346 
-353 VSFSVED
+353 FSVED

-368 SGALPLAWPPTGQQA
+368 SGALPMAWPPVA
-383 GTANWLTDDRAEA
+383 TANDSNDNDRAKEDNLKRMLNL
-396 AETNRANGG
+396 EEDSQDESPVSDGLM
-405 NGYSDV
+405 GYQQ
-411 DLDIASMGISPALQA
+411 MPA
-426 AFQPHST
+426 AFHETFDPDAIDAFASAAPEFAELPAAAVNPPIDFSLD
-433 TSGSLHNGRGAAL
+433 SG
-446 NDSSEPSFM
+446 
-455 NNHGN
+455 
-460 SGPISGD
+460 

-472 FLDLPDDFL
+472 FFDLPDNFL
-481 DRATP
+481 EQPTP
-486 SSFNIPRSS
+486 SSLNVPKY
-495 GMFDDSSTFINGVS
+495 GNTMDDSSTFINGVS
-509 ISGIKNPQPGTISN
+509 ISGIQTPQKSSMST
-523 IYREDGPN
+523 IYRDDNERG
-531 MTNLVTPQGIFAPFE
+531 TNLVSSRGMFATFE

-558 SVAGIG
+558 GAAGLS
-564 TALAIAGATCVMS
+564 AAVVIAGVTFVSS
-577 LTLDAKKEAVR
+577 LTLDPKIAKDAR
-588 TPLQQAG
+588 GPLQTTGA
-595 GIMALVGG
+595 IAMLLGG
-603 LTSFGVATLLAGRY
+603 LTSFGIARFLTGRY
-617 TKQVGRGV
+617 TRQVTRSV

-631 FEQVAQGNMTA
+631 FEQVSQGNMSA
-642 RATIASQD
+642 RAMVSSQD
-650 ELGQLASSFNYML
+650 ELGTLSSSFNYML
-663 QSVVV
+663 QSVVA

-675 KAREMEQAKDELQR
+675 KARDMELAKDELQR

-740 AAVQVNQGST
+740 AAVQVNQSST

-809 EAVDRTVAG
+809 EAVERTVAG

>member
-1 MISNSDYTQDYTHEY
+1 MISNPDYTQDYTQDY
-16 QLAETAYL
+16 QLAEAAYL
-24 QGNYQQSATII
+24 QGNYEKAASII
-35 DGLVSKFSN
+35 DTLVNKFHD

-71 RVLKISTDPEFL
+71 YVISISSDPEFL
-83 QFANSG
+83 QFAHSG
-89 LEYANSCLSQMDD
+89 LEYANSCLSQM
-102 APEERFHQ
+102 
-110 GLDRQQFNGG
+110 GDRHPQQFNDG
-120 DSGGHYRET
+120 DSGGHYRDT
-129 TADPAELLTWR
+129 SADSAELLTWR

-155 LNFNVDVSGQL
+155 LNFNVDMSGQL
-166 FPSQVTDYF
+166 FPSHSTDF
-175 SIDSNTSDQKQSQV
+175 FTGEASAIGQKPQV
-189 ATGYHNNEQETL
+189 ATGFHNNEQETL
-201 TDAFAFGYTQEDG
+201 TDAFAFGYNKEG
-214 SEDLAGNPFDAL
+214 SEPNELGVPLATTTE
-226 PVAATA
+226 TA
-232 EAVDDTGFFNIS
+232 DDTGFFNVS
-244 PAAHRAFATFDPD
+244 PAARRAFATFEPD
-257 RTATSQADSASER
+257 R
-270 HDTPAASSTNDRAQT
+270 SSTFESTQESQRSTNSLTDDLPSQSEAEDDESNRAN
-285 AAAEHQDRQFTLDD
+285 
-299 PQELA
+299 
-304 SRPTMIFNPK
+304 RPTMIFSNHRVEPVAQEKNPL
-314 ASTMQHGENSSPAV
+314 Q
-328 DEAAA
+328 
-333 RAEAAASSAFVPE
+333 AE
-346 NHQNGDR
+346 
-353 VSFSVED
+353 FSVED

-368 SGALPLAWPPTGQQA
+368 SGALPMAWPPTGH
-383 GTANWLTDDRAEA
+383 A
-396 AETNRANGG
+396 AELPNWMDEQNDRPERANGSLPHPD
-405 NGYSDV
+405 NDSP
-411 DLDIASMGISPALQA
+411 DLGVAATFQA
-426 AFQPHST
+426 AFQP
-433 TSGSLHNGRGAAL
+433 
-446 NDSSEPSFM
+446 
-455 NNHGN
+455 
-460 SGPISGD
+460 
-467 EPQSG
+467 QSG
-472 FLDLPDDFL
+472 FTHPKASIESSSNRQFEPIEHQLASILDSGGGTQSGFFDLPDNFL
-481 DRATP
+481 EQAAP
-486 SSFNIPRSS
+486 SSIQLPKSS
-495 GMFDDSSTFINGVS
+495 GIFDDSSTFINGVS
-509 ISGIKNPQPGTISN
+509 ISGIKNQPPGTMSSL
-523 IYREDGPN
+523 YREDSSL
-531 MTNLVTPQGIFAPFE
+531 MTNIPPAKGMFAPFE

-558 SVAGIG
+558 GAAGLGAAI
-564 TALAIAGATCVMS
+564 AIAGATFATI
-577 LTLDAKKEAVR
+577 LTLDAKDKAALPLLQR
-588 TPLQQAG
+588 TGAISMVL
-595 GIMALVGG
+595 GG
-603 LTSFGVATLLAGRY
+603 LASFGIARVLMGRY
-617 TKQVGRGV
+617 TKQVSRSV

-631 FEQVAQGNMTA
+631 FEQVAQGNMAA
-642 RATIASQD
+642 RATVSSQD
-650 ELGQLASSFNYML
+650 ELGLLSSSFNYML
-663 QSVVV
+663 QSVIT
-668 SNSEAQR
+668 SNSDAQR
-675 KAREMEQAKDELQR
+675 KAREMELAKDELQR

-740 AAVQVNQGST
+740 AAVQVNQSST

-801 SSTALRGG
+801 SATALRGG
-809 EAVDRTVAG
+809 EAVERTVAG

>member
-1 MISNSDYTQDYTHEY
+1 MISNQDYTQDY
-16 QLAETAYL
+16 QLAEAAYL
-24 QGNYQQSATII
+24 QGNYEKAASII
-35 DGLVSKFSN
+35 DTLINKFHN

-71 RVLKISTDPEFL
+71 YVLSISSDPEFL
-83 QFANSG
+83 QFASSG
-89 LEYANSCLSQMDD
+89 LEYANSCLSQMGD
-102 APEERFHQ
+102 RHQ
-110 GLDRQQFNGG
+110 EQFDRG
-120 DSGGHYRET
+120 DSGGHYRNT
-129 TADPAELLTWR
+129 SADSAELLTWR

-155 LNFNVDVSGQL
+155 LNFNVDMSGQL
-166 FPSQVTDYF
+166 FPSQSTDFF
-175 SIDSNTSDQKQSQV
+175 SIDPSAIGQKPQV
-189 ATGYHNNEQETL
+189 ATGFYNNEQETL
-201 TDAFAFGYTQEDG
+201 TDAFAFGYKEEDKRREDPRNQPHDLPLTT
-214 SEDLAGNPFDAL
+214 SE
-226 PVAATA
+226 VA
-232 EAVDDTGFFNIS
+232 DDTGFFNVS
-244 PAAHRAFATFDPD
+244 PAARRAFATFDPD
-257 RTATSQADSASER
+257 RVSIFESVEQQDAIAAQVTPQFEPQASRDDELDSA
-270 HDTPAASSTNDRAQT
+270 N
-285 AAAEHQDRQFTLDD
+285 
-299 PQELA
+299 
-304 SRPTMIFNPK
+304 RPTMIVANHRPEQIANHNEKNP
-314 ASTMQHGENSSPAV
+314 QQLE
-328 DEAAA
+328 
-333 RAEAAASSAFVPE
+333 
-346 NHQNGDR
+346 
-353 VSFSVED
+353 FSVED

-368 SGALPLAWPPTGQQA
+368 SGVLPTAWPPTAQSSEQP
-383 GTANWLTDDRAEA
+383 NWMNDDF
-396 AETNRANGG
+396 N
-405 NGYSDV
+405 SDRQTSRFDD
-411 DLDIASMGISPALQA
+411 DLDADDSEDFGVAPALQPQTVNPVA
-426 AFQPHST
+426 AN
-433 TSGSLHNGRGAAL
+433 SLESMSNRQ
-446 NDSSEPSFM
+446 F
-455 NNHGN
+455 
-460 SGPISGD
+460 GPINAELSSFD
-467 EPQSG
+467 RDAQQSG
-472 FLDLPDDFL
+472 FFDLPDDFL
-481 DRATP
+481 EQPAP
-486 SSFNIPRSS
+486 SPMDVPKSS

-509 ISGIKNPQPGTISN
+509 ISGIKSQPPGGMSSWGSPSPN
-523 IYREDGPN
+523 SLYREESSL
-531 MTNLVTPQGIFAPFE
+531 MTNIPPAKGVFAPFE

-558 SVAGIG
+558 GAAGLG
-564 TALAIAGATCVMS
+564 AAVAIAGVTFVTS
-577 LTLDAKKEAVR
+577 LTLERKDEAARV
-588 TPLQQAG
+588 PLQRAG
-595 GIMALVGG
+595 AMMMVLGG
-603 LTSFGVATLLAGRY
+603 LASFGISRILTGKY
-617 TKQVGRGV
+617 TKQVSKSV

-631 FEQVAQGNMTA
+631 FEQVAQGNMAA
-642 RATIASQD
+642 RATVSSQD
-650 ELGQLASSFNYML
+650 ELGLLSSSFNYML
-663 QSVVV
+663 QSVVT

-675 KAREMEQAKDELQR
+675 KAREMELAKDELQR

-740 AAVQVNQGST
+740 AAVQVNQSST

-801 SSTALRGG
+801 SATALRGG
-809 EAVDRTVAG
+809 EAVERTVAG

>member
-1 MISNSDYTQDYTHEY
+1 MISNSDYTQDYTQEY
-16 QLAETAYL
+16 QLAEAAYL
-24 QGNYQQSATII
+24 QGNYEKAASII
-35 DGLVSKFSN
+35 DTLVTKFHD

-71 RVLKISTDPEFL
+71 YVLTISTDEEFL

-89 LEYANSCLSQMDD
+89 LEYANSCLSQAVD
-102 APEERFHQ
+102 RV
-110 GLDRQQFNGG
+110 DRQQFGAG

-129 TADPAELLTWR
+129 TADPVELMTWR

-155 LNFNVDVSGQL
+155 LSFNVDMSGQL
-166 FPSQVTDYF
+166 FPNQATDFF
-175 SIDSNTSDQKQSQV
+175 SEESSSADQSQSARPYV
-189 ATGYHNNEQETL
+189 ATGFHNNEQETL
-201 TDAFAFGYTQEDG
+201 TDAFAFGYTQIEGDKSG
-214 SEDLAGNPFDAL
+214 IPDSGLLQTFSAVEQ
-226 PVAATA
+226 A
-232 EAVDDTGFFNIS
+232 EVGDDTGFFNIS
-244 PAAHRAFATFDPD
+244 PAAHRAFASFDPD
-257 RTATSQADSASER
+257 RAEVQADVSTPSQP
-270 HDTPAASSTNDRAQT
+270 PAADV
-285 AAAEHQDRQFTLDD
+285 D
-299 PQELA
+299 PA
-304 SRPTMIFNPK
+304 DRPTMIF
-314 ASTMQHGENSSPAV
+314 ASNALEDNAAFSDTDRPNS
-328 DEAAA
+328 
-333 RAEAAASSAFVPE
+333 
-346 NHQNGDR
+346 G
-353 VSFSVED
+353 FSVAD

-368 SGALPLAWPPTGQQA
+368 SGALPQAWPPFDNSDGQ
-383 GTANWLTDDRAEA
+383 TNWMDNPVVSNPNNAIGFDDNNQDA
-396 AETNRANGG
+396 TNN
-405 NGYSDV
+405 
-411 DLDIASMGISPALQA
+411 
-426 AFQPHST
+426 
-433 TSGSLHNGRGAAL
+433 
-446 NDSSEPSFM
+446 FM
-455 NNHGN
+455 NFGGPSTFNDEFPNQNNSRSVSGN
-460 SGPISGD
+460 LAPAADSGGT
-467 EPQSG
+467 QSG
-472 FLDLPDDFL
+472 FFDIPDNFM
-481 DRATP
+481 AP
-486 SSFNIPRSS
+486 SNRESADGPKSS
-495 GMFDDSSTFINGVS
+495 AMFDDSSTFINGVS
-509 ISGIKNPQPGTISN
+509 ISGIKVPETSMDSA
-523 IYREDGPN
+523 IYRDENTYMSTEKSVG
-531 MTNLVTPQGIFAPFE
+531 GILAPFE
-546 NASFQKKQWLIS
+546 KASFQKKQWLIS
-558 SVAGIG
+558 GAAGIG
-564 TALAIAGATCVMS
+564 AAVAIASVSFGFSWTLEGKEKGA
-577 LTLDAKKEAVR
+577 R
-588 TPLQQAG
+588 GPIQQAG
-595 GIMALVGG
+595 LIMMVAGG
-603 LTSFGVATLLAGRY
+603 LTSFGITKLLTGRY
-617 TKQVGRGV
+617 TKQVTRSV

-631 FEQVAQGNMTA
+631 FEQVSQGNMSA
-642 RATIASQD
+642 RATVSSQD
-650 ELGQLASSFNYML
+650 ELGTLSSSFNYML
-663 QSVVV
+663 QSVVT

-675 KAREMEQAKDELQR
+675 KARDMELAKDELQR

-801 SSTALRGG
+801 SATALRGG
-809 EAVDRTVAG
+809 EAVERTVAG

-892 AKALKEIEHIVLQIQ
+892 AKALKEIEQIVLQIQ

-925 QGTKLAE
+925 AGTKLAE
-932 QAKRSL
+932 EAKRSL

-945 NRIDALVRSITS
+945 SRIDALVRSITT

>member
-1 MISNSDYTQDYTHEY
+1 MISNSDYAQDHTQDYAQEY
-16 QLAETAYL
+16 QLAEAAYL
-24 QGNYQQSATII
+24 QGSYEKAATII
-35 DGLVSKFSN
+35 DALVAKFN
-44 DPSVRL
+44 TDPSVRL

-71 RVLKISTDPEFL
+71 YVLTISDDAEFM

-89 LEYANSCLSQMDD
+89 LEYANSCLSQM
-102 APEERFHQ
+102 
-110 GLDRQQFNGG
+110 GDRVNHDKFNGNDNGG

-129 TADPAELLTWR
+129 AADSAELLTWR
-140 QPEDLT
+140 QPEDLAT
-146 ADEDFDLAA
+146 DEDFDLAA
-155 LNFNVDVSGQL
+155 LNFNVDASGQL
-166 FPSQVTDYF
+166 FPTQATDFFY
-175 SIDSNTSDQKQSQV
+175 SDDHNSPQKPPSAV
-189 ATGYHNNEQETL
+189 STGFYNNEQETL
-201 TDAFAFGYTQEDG
+201 TDAFAFGYTQDNSASSDLGDLPFAVADTPAAG
-214 SEDLAGNPFDAL
+214 SDNA
-226 PVAATA
+226 
-232 EAVDDTGFFNIS
+232 DTGFFNIS
-244 PAAHRAFATFDPD
+244 PAAQRAFASFDPD
-257 RTATSQADSASER
+257 VDRDTAPVANVDHQFDSGSL
-270 HDTPAASSTNDRAQT
+270 DPSNNPTILSFSGDILPAASPLAAGINTAPAQD
-285 AAAEHQDRQFTLDD
+285 E
-299 PQELA
+299 
-304 SRPTMIFNPK
+304 
-314 ASTMQHGENSSPAV
+314 PA
-328 DEAAA
+328 D
-333 RAEAAASSAFVPE
+333 
-346 NHQNGDR
+346 
-353 VSFSVED
+353 FSVED
-360 ISDALNEI
+360 ISDALNQI
-368 SGALPLAWPPTGQQA
+368 SGALPQAWPPTSQQSS
-383 GTANWLTDDRAEA
+383 TPNWLADDRDAGA
-396 AETNRANGG
+396 I
-405 NGYSDV
+405 D
-411 DLDIASMGISPALQA
+411 SPAERLRQRDRQVEHADENSLAPSLQY
-426 AFQPHST
+426 AFQPQADLSD
-433 TSGSLHNGRGAAL
+433 SDDFGL
-446 NDSSEPSFM
+446 NLNRESSIADADDNTP
-455 NNHGN
+455 
-460 SGPISGD
+460 
-467 EPQSG
+467 SG
-472 FLDLPDDFL
+472 FFDLPDDL
-481 DRATP
+481 LEQGTP
-486 SSFNIPRSS
+486 SSLQMPKSS

-509 ISGIKNPQPGTISN
+509 ISGIKTPQTGYSSN
-523 IYREDGPN
+523 VYREDSTN
-531 MTNLVTPQGIFAPFE
+531 MTNFAPQQGVFAPFE
-546 NASFQKKQWLIS
+546 NASLQKKQWLIS
-558 SVAGIG
+558 GAAGLS
-564 TALAIAGATCVMS
+564 AAVAIAGITFATSMTATKV
-577 LTLDAKKEAVR
+577 ARA
-588 TPLQQAG
+588 PIQQAG
-595 GIMALVGG
+595 FITLILGS
-603 LTSFGVATLLAGRY
+603 LTSFGVTKLLTGRY
-617 TKQVGRGV
+617 TKQVNRSV
-625 RDLQSN
+625 LDLQAN
-631 FEQVAQGNMTA
+631 FEQVAQGNMGA
-642 RATIASQD
+642 RATVYSQD
-650 ELGQLASSFNYML
+650 ELGQLSSSFNYML
-663 QSVVV
+663 QSVVT

-740 AAVQVNQGST
+740 AAVQVNQSST

-801 SSTALRGG
+801 SSTALKGG
-809 EAVDRTVAG
+809 EAVALTVAG

-892 AKALKEIEHIVLQIQ
+892 AKALKEIESIVHQIQ
-907 SETGSVMAAMEQ
+907 GETASVMTAMEQ

-945 NRIDALVRSITS
+945 NRIDALVRSITT

>member
-1 MISNSDYTQDYTHEY
+1 MISNPDYTQDYTQDY
-16 QLAETAYL
+16 QLAEAAYL
-24 QGNYQQSATII
+24 QGNYEKAASII
-35 DGLVSKFSN
+35 DTLVNKFHD

-71 RVLKISTDPEFL
+71 YVISISSDPEFL
-83 QFANSG
+83 QFAHSG
-89 LEYANSCLSQMDD
+89 LEYANSCLSQM
-102 APEERFHQ
+102 
-110 GLDRQQFNGG
+110 GDRHPQQFNDG
-120 DSGGHYRET
+120 DSGGHYRDT
-129 TADPAELLTWR
+129 SADSAELLTWR

-155 LNFNVDVSGQL
+155 LNFNVDMSGQL
-166 FPSQVTDYF
+166 FPSHSTDF
-175 SIDSNTSDQKQSQV
+175 FTGEASAIGQKPQV
-189 ATGYHNNEQETL
+189 ATGFHNNEQETL
-201 TDAFAFGYTQEDG
+201 TDAFAFGYNKEG
-214 SEDLAGNPFDAL
+214 SEPNELGVPLATTTE
-226 PVAATA
+226 TA
-232 EAVDDTGFFNIS
+232 DDTGFFNVS
-244 PAAHRAFATFDPD
+244 PAARRAFATFEPD
-257 RTATSQADSASER
+257 R
-270 HDTPAASSTNDRAQT
+270 SSTFESTQESQRSTNSLTDDLPSQSEAEDDESNRAN
-285 AAAEHQDRQFTLDD
+285 
-299 PQELA
+299 
-304 SRPTMIFNPK
+304 RPTMIFSNHRVEPVAQEKNPL
-314 ASTMQHGENSSPAV
+314 Q
-328 DEAAA
+328 
-333 RAEAAASSAFVPE
+333 AE
-346 NHQNGDR
+346 
-353 VSFSVED
+353 FSVED

-368 SGALPLAWPPTGQQA
+368 SGALPMAWPPTGH
-383 GTANWLTDDRAEA
+383 A
-396 AETNRANGG
+396 AELPNWMDEQNDRPERANGSLPHPD
-405 NGYSDV
+405 NDSPDV
-411 DLDIASMGISPALQA
+411 GVAATFQA
-426 AFQPHST
+426 AFQP
-433 TSGSLHNGRGAAL
+433 
-446 NDSSEPSFM
+446 
-455 NNHGN
+455 
-460 SGPISGD
+460 
-467 EPQSG
+467 QSG
-472 FLDLPDDFL
+472 FTPLKASIESSSNRQFEPIEHQLASILDSGGGTQSGFFDLPDNFL
-481 DRATP
+481 EQAAP
-486 SSFNIPRSS
+486 SSIQLPKSS
-495 GMFDDSSTFINGVS
+495 GIFDDSSTFINGVS
-509 ISGIKNPQPGTISN
+509 ISGIKNQPPGTMSSL
-523 IYREDGPN
+523 YREDSSL
-531 MTNLVTPQGIFAPFE
+531 MTNIPPAKGMFAPFE

-558 SVAGIG
+558 GAAGLGAAI
-564 TALAIAGATCVMS
+564 AIAGATFATS
-577 LTLDAKKEAVR
+577 LTLDAKDKAALPLLQR
-588 TPLQQAG
+588 TGAIAMVL
-595 GIMALVGG
+595 GG
-603 LTSFGVATLLAGRY
+603 LASFGIARVLMGRY
-617 TKQVGRGV
+617 TKQVSRSV

-631 FEQVAQGNMTA
+631 FEQVAQGNMAA
-642 RATIASQD
+642 RATVSSQD
-650 ELGQLASSFNYML
+650 ELGLLSSSFNYML
-663 QSVVV
+663 QSVIT
-668 SNSEAQR
+668 SNSDAQR
-675 KAREMEQAKDELQR
+675 KAREMELAKDELQR

-740 AAVQVNQGST
+740 AAVQVNQSST

-801 SSTALRGG
+801 SATALRGG
-809 EAVDRTVAG
+809 EAVERTVAG

>member
-1 MISNSDYTQDYTHEY
+1 MISNSDYTQDYTQEY
-16 QLAETAYL
+16 QLAEAAYL
-24 QGNYQQSATII
+24 QGNYQKAAAII
-35 DGLVSKFSN
+35 DPLITKFQG

-59 LYQYEIGKKEYE
+59 LYQYEIGKQEYE
-71 RVLKISTDPEFL
+71 YVLQISDDPEFL
-83 QFANSG
+83 QFARSG
-89 LEYANSCLSQMDD
+89 LEYANSCLQEMGGAS
-102 APEERFHQ
+102 PE
-110 GLDRQQFNGG
+110 QFNGG

-129 TADPAELLTWR
+129 KADSAELLTWR

-155 LNFNVDVSGQL
+155 LNFNVDMSGQL
-166 FPSQVTDYF
+166 FPSQATDFF
-175 SIDSNTSDQKQSQV
+175 SVEPSAVGQKPHV
-189 ATGYHNNEQETL
+189 ATGFHNNEQETL
-201 TDAFAFGYTQEDG
+201 TDAFAFGYSKEDEPEPSG
-214 SEDLAGNPFDAL
+214 ISTLTEPENSG
-226 PVAATA
+226 V
-232 EAVDDTGFFNIS
+232 AVDDTGFFNIS

-257 RTATSQADSASER
+257 R
-270 HDTPAASSTNDRAQT
+270 
-285 AAAEHQDRQFTLDD
+285 AAAPVEQV
-299 PQELA
+299 ELA
-304 SRPTMIFNPK
+304 DRPTMIFGATPPEP
-314 ASTMQHGENSSPAV
+314 SVSDNSIDRFNQISQ
-328 DEAAA
+328 
-333 RAEAAASSAFVPE
+333 PE
-346 NHQNGDR
+346 QESG
-353 VSFSVED
+353 FSVED

-368 SGALPLAWPPTGQQA
+368 SGALPTAWPPIGESADVPSWMNQQPTA
-383 GTANWLTDDRAEA
+383 QTPDLNHPDSGKLASNPDLLAEPLLGTRGF
-396 AETNRANGG
+396 ANGTRIAAQTFDPDFVG
-405 NGYSDV
+405 GKPALEENREFHSNQLAPPQF
-411 DLDIASMGISPALQA
+411 DLDSPAD
-426 AFQPHST
+426 F
-433 TSGSLHNGRGAAL
+433 
-446 NDSSEPSFM
+446 SED
-455 NNHGN
+455 
-460 SGPISGD
+460 GP
-467 EPQSG
+467 PSG
-472 FLDLPDDFL
+472 FFDLPDDFL
-481 DRATP
+481 EPPAP
-486 SSFNIPRSS
+486 SSIDLPKTS

-509 ISGIKNPQPGTISN
+509 ISGIKVPQPGGSSIYRDEQTQMSN
-523 IYREDGPN
+523 IADSK
-531 MTNLVTPQGIFAPFE
+531 GILAPFE
-546 NASFQKKQWLIS
+546 NASFKKKQWLIS
-558 SVAGIG
+558 GAAGLG
-564 TALAIAGATCVMS
+564 AAVTIAGVTFVSS
-577 LTLDAKKEAVR
+577 LTLSKSDEVAR
-588 TPLQQAG
+588 GPLQRAG
-595 GIMALVGG
+595 GIMMVLGG
-603 LTSFGVATLLAGRY
+603 LTSFGITRILTGRY
-617 TKQVGRGV
+617 TKQVSRSV

-631 FEQVAQGNMTA
+631 FEQVSQGNMSA
-642 RATIASQD
+642 RATVSSQD
-650 ELGQLASSFNYML
+650 ELGTLSSSFNYML
-663 QSVVV
+663 QSVVT

-675 KAREMEQAKDELQR
+675 KARDMELAKDELQR

-801 SSTALRGG
+801 SATALKGG
-809 EAVDRTVAG
+809 EAVERTVAG

-925 QGTKLAE
+925 AGTKLAE

-945 NRIDALVRSITS
+945 SRIDALVRSITT

>member
-1 MISNSDYTQDYTHEY
+1 MISNSDYTQEHIEDYAQEY
-16 QLAETAYL
+16 QLAEAAYL
-24 QGNYQQSATII
+24 QGDYQHAATII
-35 DGLVSKFSN
+35 DRLVIKCSTDS
-44 DPSVRL
+44 SVRL

-59 LYQYEIGKKEYE
+59 LYQYEIGKQEYE
-71 RVLKISTDPEFL
+71 YVLTISTDAEFI

-89 LEYANSCLSQMDD
+89 LEYAQSCLSQM
-102 APEERFHQ
+102 
-110 GLDRQQFNGG
+110 GGIDRGKFDHGG

-129 TADPAELLTWR
+129 SGDSAELLTWR

-146 ADEDFDLAA
+146 ADEDFDLAT
-155 LNFNVDVSGQL
+155 LNFTVDVSGQL
-166 FPSQVTDYF
+166 FSTQATDFFSSGEAPHANQPSA
-175 SIDSNTSDQKQSQV
+175 V
-189 ATGYHNNEQETL
+189 ATGFNHNDQETL
-201 TDAFAFGYTQEDG
+201 TDAFAFGYTPDNSP
-214 SEDLAGNPFDAL
+214 SEDYAASPFSIDQSNTAK
-226 PVAATA
+226 ATA
-232 EAVDDTGFFNIS
+232 ADADTGFFNIS
-244 PAAHRAFATFDPD
+244 PAAQRAFASFDPD
-257 RTATSQADSASER
+257 VERRSTIDPNPLALEIPPIIPFELHDSCDNPTIGSFSGDAALDLEFAPPTSIA
-270 HDTPAASSTNDRAQT
+270 TNDANQI
-285 AAAEHQDRQFTLDD
+285 D
-299 PQELA
+299 
-304 SRPTMIFNPK
+304 
-314 ASTMQHGENSSPAV
+314 
-328 DEAAA
+328 
-333 RAEAAASSAFVPE
+333 
-346 NHQNGDR
+346 
-353 VSFSVED
+353 FSVEE
-360 ISDALNEI
+360 ISDALNQI
-368 SGALPLAWPPTGQQA
+368 SGALPQTWPSSQQSSPP
-383 GTANWLTDDRAEA
+383 NWLTDLESGSADRA
-396 AETNRANGG
+396 
-405 NGYSDV
+405 
-411 DLDIASMGISPALQA
+411 DISATEIDDFLASGSQNLAPALSE
-426 AFQPHST
+426 AFQPQPVPNKPASKHS
-433 TSGSLHNGRGAAL
+433 
-446 NDSSEPSFM
+446 SSIFDAQAS
-455 NNHGN
+455 
-460 SGPISGD
+460 
-467 EPQSG
+467 QSG
-472 FLDLPDDFL
+472 FFDLPDDL
-481 DRATP
+481 LEQVSAASMQMP
-486 SSFNIPRSS
+486 KSS
-495 GMFDDSSTFINGVS
+495 GVFDESSTFINGVS
-509 ISGIKNPQPGTISN
+509 ISGIKTPQTGYRSN
-523 IYREDGPN
+523 IYREDSSN
-531 MTNLVTPQGIFAPFE
+531 MTNFALQQGIFAPFE
-546 NASFQKKQWLIS
+546 NASLQKKQWLIS
-558 SVAGIG
+558 GAAGLS
-564 TALAIAGATCVMS
+564 AAIAIAAITFGTSM
-577 LTLDAKKEAVR
+577 TIKNNQVR
-588 TPLQQAG
+588 APLQNAG
-595 GIMALVGG
+595 LIATLLGG
-603 LTSFGVATLLAGRY
+603 LTSLGVTRILTGRY
-617 TKQVGRGV
+617 TRQVNRSIL
-625 RDLQSN
+625 DLQAN
-631 FEQVAQGNMTA
+631 FEQVVQGNMST
-642 RATIASQD
+642 RATIYSQD
-650 ELGQLASSFNYML
+650 ELGQLSSSFNYML
-663 QSVVV
+663 QSVVT

-801 SSTALRGG
+801 STTALKGG
-809 EAVDRTVAG
+809 EAVDHTVAG
-818 IQEIRETVAESTRKV
+818 IQKIRETVAESTRKV

-892 AKALKEIEHIVLQIQ
+892 AKALKEIEQIVLQIQ
-907 SETGSVMAAMEQ
+907 SETGQVMAAMEQ

-925 QGTKLAE
+925 EGTRLAE

-945 NRIDALVRSITS
+945 NRIDALVRSITT

>member
-1 MISNSDYTQDYTHEY
+1 MISNPDPMQDYTQDY
-16 QLAETAYL
+16 QLAEAAYL
-24 QGNYQQSATII
+24 QGNYEKAATII
-35 DGLVSKFSN
+35 DTLVNKFHD

-71 RVLKISTDPEFL
+71 YVIGISTDPEFL
-83 QFANSG
+83 QFAHSG
-89 LEYANSCLSQMDD
+89 LDYANSCLSQM
-102 APEERFHQ
+102 
-110 GLDRQQFNGG
+110 GDRASHEQFNGG
-120 DSGGHYRET
+120 DSGGHYRKT
-129 TADPAELLTWR
+129 TADSAELLTWR

-155 LNFNVDVSGQL
+155 LNFNVDMSGQL
-166 FPSQVTDYF
+166 FPSQSTDFF
-175 SIDSNTSDQKQSQV
+175 SVETNIAGRKQPQV
-189 ATGYHNNEQETL
+189 ATGFYNNEQETL
-201 TDAFAFGYTQEDG
+201 TDAFAFGYDRADPPSQQLFE
-214 SEDLAGNPFDAL
+214 NV
-226 PVAATA
+226 PVATTA
-232 EAVDDTGFFNIS
+232 EATDDTGFFNIS
-244 PAAHRAFATFDPD
+244 AAANRAFASFDPD
-257 RTATSQADSASER
+257 RAPELPADVPPNIVAPATVQPD
-270 HDTPAASSTNDRAQT
+270 
-285 AAAEHQDRQFTLDD
+285 
-299 PQELA
+299 
-304 SRPTMIFNPK
+304 
-314 ASTMQHGENSSPAV
+314 PAV
-328 DEAAA
+328 DRPEPMATADRPTLIIPHDRGTADMPAAIGQQMPA
-333 RAEAAASSAFVPE
+333 PME
-346 NHQNGDR
+346 
-353 VSFSVED
+353 FSVED

-368 SGALPLAWPPTGQQA
+368 SGALPLAWPPTAQSGQSDLPNWMNESDRDQPSNLDGNSIDNPQA
-383 GTANWLTDDRAEA
+383 DGFDFGVSHVFQD
-396 AETNRANGG
+396 
-405 NGYSDV
+405 
-411 DLDIASMGISPALQA
+411 
-426 AFQPHST
+426 AFQPQPTDGLAIKAAAQSPAQFAPIDRQLL
-433 TSGSLHNGRGAAL
+433 SGVLGAEDSNGGT
-446 NDSSEPSFM
+446 
-455 NNHGN
+455 
-460 SGPISGD
+460 
-467 EPQSG
+467 QSG
-472 FLDLPDDFL
+472 FFDLPDNFL
-481 DRATP
+481 EQPTP
-486 SSFNIPRSS
+486 SSMNMPKSS
-495 GMFDDSSTFINGVS
+495 AMFDDSSTFINGVS
-509 ISGIKNPQPGTISN
+509 ISGIKNQPHGMISN
-523 IYREDGPN
+523 IYREDDQPN
-531 MTNLVTPQGIFAPFE
+531 MTQLTPQGVFAPFE

-558 SVAGIG
+558 SAAGLGAAI
-564 TALAIAGATCVMS
+564 AIAGVTFVTS
-577 LTLDAKKEAVR
+577 LTLSPQDKAAR
-588 TPLQQAG
+588 DPLQRAG
-595 GIMALVGG
+595 VIMMALGG
-603 LTSFGVATLLAGRY
+603 LTSFGITRILTGRY
-617 TKQVGRGV
+617 TKQVSRSV

-631 FEQVAQGNMTA
+631 FEQVAQGNMGA
-642 RATIASQD
+642 RATVSSQD
-650 ELGQLASSFNYML
+650 ELGLLSSSFNYML
-663 QSVVV
+663 QSVVT

-675 KAREMEQAKDELQR
+675 KAREMELAKDELQR

-740 AAVQVNQGST
+740 AAVQVNQSST

-809 EAVDRTVAG
+809 EAVERTVAG

-925 QGTKLAE
+925 AGTKLAE

>member
-1 MISNSDYTQDYTHEY
+1 MPNQDYTQDYIQDY
-16 QLAETAYL
+16 QLAEAAYL
-24 QGNYQQSATII
+24 QGNYEQAASII
-35 DGLVSKFSN
+35 DTLVNKFHE
-44 DPSVRL
+44 DPSVRI

-71 RVLKISTDPEFL
+71 YVLSISSDPEFL
-83 QFANSG
+83 QIASSG
-89 LEYANSCLSQMDD
+89 LEYANSCLSQMG
-102 APEERFHQ
+102 ERNQEQF
-110 GLDRQQFNGG
+110 DRG
-120 DSGGHYRET
+120 DSGGHYPDT
-129 TADPAELLTWR
+129 SADSAELQTWQ

-155 LNFNVDVSGQL
+155 LNFNVDMSGQL
-166 FPSQVTDYF
+166 FPSQPTDFF
-175 SIDSNTSDQKQSQV
+175 SIEPSAIGQKSQV
-189 ATGYHNNEQETL
+189 ATGFYNNEQETL
-201 TDAFAFGYTQEDG
+201 TDAFAFGSNEEDKRR
-214 SEDLAGNPFDAL
+214 EDPRNQPQYSPL
-226 PVAATA
+226 TTS

-244 PAAHRAFATFDPD
+244 PAARRAFDTFDPD
-257 RTATSQADSASER
+257 RVATFESPEQQDAIAAQVTPQSEPQPR
-270 HDTPAASSTNDRAQT
+270 RDD
-285 AAAEHQDRQFTLDD
+285 ELD
-299 PQELA
+299 LA
-304 SRPTMIFNPK
+304 NRPTMIFANHRPEQIANHDEKNP
-314 ASTMQHGENSSPAV
+314 QQIE
-328 DEAAA
+328 
-333 RAEAAASSAFVPE
+333 
-346 NHQNGDR
+346 
-353 VSFSVED
+353 FSVED

-368 SGALPLAWPPTGQQA
+368 SGTLPMAWPSTDPSSKQLNWMNDNLNSDLQTSRFDGNLDDADDSKGFDFAPAFKPQTVNSVA
-383 GTANWLTDDRAEA
+383 ANSLESISNRQFEPINAELSSLDRDA
-396 AETNRANGG
+396 
-405 NGYSDV
+405 
-411 DLDIASMGISPALQA
+411 
-426 AFQPHST
+426 
-433 TSGSLHNGRGAAL
+433 
-446 NDSSEPSFM
+446 
-455 NNHGN
+455 
-460 SGPISGD
+460 
-467 EPQSG
+467 PQSG
-472 FLDLPDDFL
+472 FFDLPNDFL
-481 DRATP
+481 EQPAP
-486 SSFNIPRSS
+486 SSIDASKSS
-495 GMFDDSSTFINGVS
+495 GMFDDNSTFINGVS
-509 ISGIKNPQPGTISN
+509 ISGIESQPPGGMNSL
-523 IYREDGPN
+523 YREESSL
-531 MTNLVTPQGIFAPFE
+531 MTTIPPATGMFALFE
-546 NASFQKKQWLIS
+546 NASFEKKQWLIS
-558 SVAGIG
+558 GATGLGAAV
-564 TALAIAGATCVMS
+564 AIAGVTFGTS
-577 LTLDAKKEAVR
+577 LTLDRQDEAAR
-588 TPLQQAG
+588 APLQRTGAMM
-595 GIMALVGG
+595 IVLGG
-603 LTSFGVATLLAGRY
+603 LASFGITRILTGKY
-617 TKQVGRGV
+617 TKQVSKSI
-625 RDLQSN
+625 RDLQSS
-631 FEQVAQGNMTA
+631 FEQVAQGNMAA
-642 RATIASQD
+642 RATVSSQD
-650 ELGQLASSFNYML
+650 ELGLLSSSFNYML
-663 QSVVV
+663 QSVGN
-668 SNSEAQR
+668 SNSESQR
-675 KAREMEQAKDELQR
+675 KAREMELAKDELQR

-740 AAVQVNQGST
+740 AAVQVNQSST

-778 MMTASIKRV
+778 MMTTSIKRV

-801 SSTALRGG
+801 SATALRGG
-809 EAVDRTVAG
+809 EAVERTVAG

-945 NRIDALVRSITS
+945 NRIDALVRSITL

-1002 NLLTYVERFKV
+1002 NLLSYVERFKV

>member
-24 QGNYQQSATII
+24 QGDYQQSATII
-35 DGLVSKFSN
+35 DGLVVKFAA

-59 LYQYEIGKKEYE
+59 LHQYEIGKKEYE
-71 RVLKISTDPEFL
+71 QVLQISTDPEFI
-83 QFANSG
+83 QFAESG
-89 LEYANSCLSQMDD
+89 LEYANSCLSQMSD
-102 APEERFHQ
+102 Q
-110 GLDRQQFNGG
+110 ISQQQFHGG

-129 TADPAELLTWR
+129 NKDPVELLTWR

-155 LNFNVDVSGQL
+155 LNFNVDLSGQL
-166 FPSQVTDYF
+166 IPNHNTDF
-175 SIDSNTSDQKQSQV
+175 FAIDDSNIMNNKPTQF
-189 ATGYHNNEQETL
+189 ATGFHNNEQETL
-201 TDAFAFGYTQEDG
+201 LDAFAFGYTQEDNNDNEH
-214 SEDLAGNPFDAL
+214 SPFDL
-226 PVAATA
+226 SSPATSEA
-232 EAVDDTGFFNIS
+232 EDTGFFNIS
-244 PAAHRAFATFDPD
+244 PAAQRAFASFDPD
-257 RTATSQADSASER
+257 LGRADSPTIEQR
-270 HDTPAASSTNDRAQT
+270 DVPAPGPQLTLESDRSSQ
-285 AAAEHQDRQFTLDD
+285 
-299 PQELA
+299 
-304 SRPTMIFNPK
+304 PTMIFN
-314 ASTMQHGENSSPAV
+314 SPAPAMEHGV
-328 DEAAA
+328 QPNPDAD
-333 RAEAAASSAFVPE
+333 RH
-346 NHQNGDR
+346 NDR
-353 VSFSVED
+353 VDFSVED

-368 SGALPLAWPPTGQQA
+368 SGALSAAWPPTSA
-383 GTANWLTDDRAEA
+383 VNWMSDNTPATAYQPD
-396 AETNRANGG
+396 NRA
-405 NGYSDV
+405 V
-411 DLDIASMGISPALQA
+411 DNEQMPISPDLQA
-426 AFQPHST
+426 AFQPHSDADPSEIERSLASL
-433 TSGSLHNGRGAAL
+433 SGSGDDDFHLNTGGSQGYGSLGAA
-446 NDSSEPSFM
+446 ET
-455 NNHGN
+455 
-460 SGPISGD
+460 
-467 EPQSG
+467 QSG

-481 DRATP
+481 ERTAP
-486 SSFNIPRSS
+486 SALAGGTKS

-509 ISGIKNPQPGTISN
+509 ISGIKTPPQLGAMSS
-523 IYREDGPN
+523 IYREDNPN
-531 MTNLVTPQGIFAPFE
+531 ITNIVPTRGIFAPFE
-546 NASFQKKQWLIS
+546 NASFQKKQWLI
-558 SVAGIG
+558 AGIAGLG
-564 TALAIAGATCVMS
+564 TALAIGGITLFS
-577 LTLDAKKEAVR
+577 TSTLDAKIAKEAR
-588 TPLQQAG
+588 GPLQQSGFIAS
-595 GIMALVGG
+595 IFGG
-603 LTSFGVATLLAGRY
+603 LASFGVAALLAGRY
-617 TKQVGRGV
+617 TKQVSRSV

-631 FEQVAQGNMTA
+631 FEQVSQGNMSA
-642 RATIASQD
+642 RASVISQD

-907 SETGSVMAAMEQ
+907 GETAQVMAAMEQ

-945 NRIDALVRSITS
+945 NRIDSLVRSITT

-981 STSQEAQKVSSSLEN
+981 STSQEAQKVSTSLEN
-996 LVVVAR
+996 LVIVAR

>member
-1 MISNSDYTQDYTHEY
+1 MISNSDYTQDYTQEY
-16 QLAETAYL
+16 QSAEAAYL
-24 QGNYQQSATII
+24 QGNYEQAASII
-35 DGLVSKFSN
+35 DTLIVKFHD

-71 RVLKISTDPEFL
+71 YVLTISDDAEFL

-89 LEYANSCLSQMDD
+89 LEYANSCLSQ
-102 APEERFHQ
+102 A
-110 GLDRQQFNGG
+110 GDRVDPQQFNGG

-129 TADPAELLTWR
+129 NTDPAELLTWR

-155 LNFNVDVSGQL
+155 LNFNVDMSGQL
-166 FPSQVTDYF
+166 FPSQATDFF
-175 SIDSNTSDQKQSQV
+175 SPEAESPSQQYAPSNIGV
-189 ATGYHNNEQETL
+189 ATGFHNNEQETL
-201 TDAFAFGYTQEDG
+201 TDAFAFGDNGGDTGLLQKLGGGEK
-214 SEDLAGNPFDAL
+214 SSAGG
-226 PVAATA
+226 
-232 EAVDDTGFFNIS
+232 DDTGFFNIS
-244 PAAHRAFATFDPD
+244 PAAQRAFSSFDPD
-257 RTATSQADSASER
+257 QPALIAPTTTSSAQPQNLVTPEPEVDLAD
-270 HDTPAASSTNDRAQT
+270 
-285 AAAEHQDRQFTLDD
+285 
-299 PQELA
+299 
-304 SRPTMIFNPK
+304 RPTMIFAAGDADANQFSDTDQ
-314 ASTMQHGENSSPAV
+314 ANSGFSI
-328 DEAAA
+328 
-333 RAEAAASSAFVPE
+333 AE
-346 NHQNGDR
+346 
-353 VSFSVED
+353 

-368 SGALPLAWPPTGQQA
+368 SGTLPAAWPPTSQA
-383 GTANWLTDDRAEA
+383 TELPDWSNQNDLVEPKPASNYNHQDDLA
-396 AETNRANGG
+396 TK
-405 NGYSDV
+405 D
-411 DLDIASMGISPALQA
+411 
-426 AFQPHST
+426 
-433 TSGSLHNGRGAAL
+433 
-446 NDSSEPSFM
+446 FM
-455 NNHGN
+455 NFGGPSTFNDDFAAQTTAPDPGN
-460 SGPISGD
+460 FAQDSGGSH
-467 EPQSG
+467 SG
-472 FLDLPDDFL
+472 FFDMPDNFNNGAGGVEVDN
-481 DRATP
+481 P
-486 SSFNIPRSS
+486 KSSA
-495 GMFDDSSTFINGVS
+495 MFDDSSTFINGVS
-509 ISGIKNPQPGTISN
+509 ISGIKMPNSADDST
-523 IYREDGPN
+523 IYREDNSQLIAEKSVG
-531 MTNLVTPQGIFAPFE
+531 GILAPFE

-558 SVAGIG
+558 GAAGLG
-564 TALAIAGATCVMS
+564 AAVAIAGATFVS
-577 LTLDAKKEAVR
+577 SSTLDAKVAKDAR
-588 TPLQQAG
+588 GPIQQAG
-595 GIMALVGG
+595 LITMIFGG
-603 LTSFGVATLLAGRY
+603 LASFGISRILTGRY
-617 TKQVGRGV
+617 TKQVTRSV
-625 RDLQSN
+625 RDLQAN
-631 FEQVAQGNMTA
+631 FEQVAQGNMSA
-642 RATIASQD
+642 RATVSSQD
-650 ELGQLASSFNYML
+650 ELGTLSSSFNYML
-663 QSVVV
+663 QSVVT

-675 KAREMEQAKDELQR
+675 KARDMELAKDELQR

-809 EAVDRTVAG
+809 EAVERTVAG

-892 AKALKEIEHIVLQIQ
+892 AKALKEIEQIVLQIQ

-925 QGTKLAE
+925 AGTKLAE
-932 QAKRSL
+932 EAKRSL

-945 NRIDALVRSITS
+945 SRIDALVRSITT

>member
-1 MISNSDYTQDYTHEY
+1 MISNPDYTQDYTQDY
-16 QLAETAYL
+16 QLAEAAYL
-24 QGNYQQSATII
+24 QGNYEKAASII
-35 DGLVSKFSN
+35 DTLVNKFHD

-71 RVLKISTDPEFL
+71 YVISISSDPEFL
-83 QFANSG
+83 QFAHSG
-89 LEYANSCLSQMDD
+89 LEYANSCLSQM
-102 APEERFHQ
+102 
-110 GLDRQQFNGG
+110 GDRHPQQFNDG
-120 DSGGHYRET
+120 DSGGHYRDT
-129 TADPAELLTWR
+129 SADSAELLTWR

-155 LNFNVDVSGQL
+155 LNFNVDMSGQL
-166 FPSQVTDYF
+166 FPSHSTDF
-175 SIDSNTSDQKQSQV
+175 FTGEASAIGQKPQV
-189 ATGYHNNEQETL
+189 ATGFHNNEQETL
-201 TDAFAFGYTQEDG
+201 TDAFAFGYNKEG
-214 SEDLAGNPFDAL
+214 SEPNELGVPLATTTE
-226 PVAATA
+226 TA
-232 EAVDDTGFFNIS
+232 DDTGFFNVS
-244 PAAHRAFATFDPD
+244 PAARRAFATFEPD
-257 RTATSQADSASER
+257 R
-270 HDTPAASSTNDRAQT
+270 SSTFESTQESQRSTNSLTDDLPSQSEAEDDESNRAN
-285 AAAEHQDRQFTLDD
+285 
-299 PQELA
+299 
-304 SRPTMIFNPK
+304 RPTMIFSNHRVEPVAQEKNPL
-314 ASTMQHGENSSPAV
+314 Q
-328 DEAAA
+328 
-333 RAEAAASSAFVPE
+333 AE
-346 NHQNGDR
+346 
-353 VSFSVED
+353 FSVED

-368 SGALPLAWPPTGQQA
+368 SGALPMAWPPTGH
-383 GTANWLTDDRAEA
+383 A
-396 AETNRANGG
+396 AELPNWMDEQNDRPERANGSLPHPD
-405 NGYSDV
+405 NDSP
-411 DLDIASMGISPALQA
+411 DLGVAATFQA
-426 AFQPHST
+426 AFQP
-433 TSGSLHNGRGAAL
+433 
-446 NDSSEPSFM
+446 
-455 NNHGN
+455 
-460 SGPISGD
+460 
-467 EPQSG
+467 QSG
-472 FLDLPDDFL
+472 FTPPKASIESSSNRQFEPIEHQLASILDSGGGTQSGFFDLPDNFL
-481 DRATP
+481 EQAAP
-486 SSFNIPRSS
+486 SSIQLPKSS

-509 ISGIKNPQPGTISN
+509 ISGIKNQPPGTMSSL
-523 IYREDGPN
+523 YREDSSL
-531 MTNLVTPQGIFAPFE
+531 MTNIPPAKGMFAPFE

-558 SVAGIG
+558 GAAGLGAAI
-564 TALAIAGATCVMS
+564 AIAGATFATS
-577 LTLDAKKEAVR
+577 LTLDAKDKAALPLLQR
-588 TPLQQAG
+588 TGAIAMVL
-595 GIMALVGG
+595 GG
-603 LTSFGVATLLAGRY
+603 LASFGIARVLMGRY
-617 TKQVGRGV
+617 TKQVSRSV

-631 FEQVAQGNMTA
+631 FEQVAQGNMAA
-642 RATIASQD
+642 RATVSSQD
-650 ELGQLASSFNYML
+650 ELGLLSSSFNYML
-663 QSVVV
+663 QSVIT
-668 SNSEAQR
+668 SNSDAQR
-675 KAREMEQAKDELQR
+675 KAREMELAKDELQR

-740 AAVQVNQGST
+740 AAVQVNQSST

-801 SSTALRGG
+801 SATALRGG
-809 EAVDRTVAG
+809 EAVERTVAG

>member
-1 MISNSDYTQDYTHEY
+1 MISNPDYTQDYTQDY
-16 QLAETAYL
+16 QLAEAAYL
-24 QGNYQQSATII
+24 QGNYEKAASII
-35 DGLVSKFSN
+35 DTLVNKFHD

-71 RVLKISTDPEFL
+71 YVISISSDPEFL
-83 QFANSG
+83 QFAHSG
-89 LEYANSCLSQMDD
+89 LEYANSCLSQM
-102 APEERFHQ
+102 
-110 GLDRQQFNGG
+110 GDRHPQQFNDG
-120 DSGGHYRET
+120 DSGGHYRDT
-129 TADPAELLTWR
+129 SADSAELLTWR

-155 LNFNVDVSGQL
+155 LNFNVDMSGQL
-166 FPSQVTDYF
+166 FPSHSTDF
-175 SIDSNTSDQKQSQV
+175 FTGEASAIGQKPQV
-189 ATGYHNNEQETL
+189 ATGFHNNEQETL
-201 TDAFAFGYTQEDG
+201 TDAFAFGYNKEG
-214 SEDLAGNPFDAL
+214 SEPNELGVPLATTTE
-226 PVAATA
+226 TA
-232 EAVDDTGFFNIS
+232 DDTGFFNVS
-244 PAAHRAFATFDPD
+244 PAARRAFATFEPD
-257 RTATSQADSASER
+257 R
-270 HDTPAASSTNDRAQT
+270 SSTFESTQESQRSTNSLTDDLPSQSEAEDDESNRAN
-285 AAAEHQDRQFTLDD
+285 
-299 PQELA
+299 
-304 SRPTMIFNPK
+304 RPTMIFSNHRVEPVAQEKNPL
-314 ASTMQHGENSSPAV
+314 Q
-328 DEAAA
+328 
-333 RAEAAASSAFVPE
+333 AE
-346 NHQNGDR
+346 
-353 VSFSVED
+353 FSVED

-368 SGALPLAWPPTGQQA
+368 SGALPMAWPPT
-383 GTANWLTDDRAEA
+383 RHA
-396 AETNRANGG
+396 AELPNWMDEQNDRPERANGSLPHPD
-405 NGYSDV
+405 NDSP
-411 DLDIASMGISPALQA
+411 DLGVAATFQA
-426 AFQPHST
+426 AFQP
-433 TSGSLHNGRGAAL
+433 
-446 NDSSEPSFM
+446 
-455 NNHGN
+455 
-460 SGPISGD
+460 
-467 EPQSG
+467 QSG
-472 FLDLPDDFL
+472 FTPPKASIESSSNRQFEPIEHQLASILDSGGGTQSGFFDLPDNFL
-481 DRATP
+481 EQAAP
-486 SSFNIPRSS
+486 SSIQLPKSS
-495 GMFDDSSTFINGVS
+495 GIFDDSSTFINGVS
-509 ISGIKNPQPGTISN
+509 ISGIKNQPPGTMSSL
-523 IYREDGPN
+523 YREDSSL
-531 MTNLVTPQGIFAPFE
+531 MTNIPPAKGMFAPFE

-558 SVAGIG
+558 GAAGLGAAI
-564 TALAIAGATCVMS
+564 AIAGATFATS
-577 LTLDAKKEAVR
+577 LTLDAKDKAALPLLQR
-588 TPLQQAG
+588 TGAIAMVL
-595 GIMALVGG
+595 GG
-603 LTSFGVATLLAGRY
+603 LASFGIARVLMGRY
-617 TKQVGRGV
+617 TKQVSRSV

-631 FEQVAQGNMTA
+631 FEQVAQGNMAA
-642 RATIASQD
+642 RATVSSQD
-650 ELGQLASSFNYML
+650 ELGLLSSSFNYML
-663 QSVVV
+663 QSVIT
-668 SNSEAQR
+668 SNSDAQR
-675 KAREMEQAKDELQR
+675 KAREMELAKDELQR

-740 AAVQVNQGST
+740 AAVQVNQSST

-801 SSTALRGG
+801 SATALRGG
-809 EAVDRTVAG
+809 EAVERTVAG

>member
-1 MISNSDYTQDYTHEY
+1 MISNSDRAQENYAQEY
-16 QLAETAYL
+16 QLAEAAYL
-24 QGNYQQSATII
+24 QGNYQKAAATI
-35 DGLVSKFSN
+35 DALVAKFNS

-59 LYQYEIGKKEYE
+59 LYQYEIGKQEYE
-71 RVLKISTDPEFL
+71 YVLTISKDAEFV
-83 QFANSG
+83 QFAISG
-89 LEYANSCLSQMDD
+89 LEYANSCLSQMGETANHDKF
-102 APEERFHQ
+102 AS
-110 GLDRQQFNGG
+110 G
-120 DSGGHYRET
+120 DSGGHYRDT
-129 TADPAELLTWR
+129 SADSAELMTWR
-140 QPEDLT
+140 QPEDLAT
-146 ADEDFDLAA
+146 DEDFDLAA
-155 LNFNVDVSGQL
+155 LSFNVDASGQL
-166 FPSQVTDYF
+166 FTNQATDFFSTGTETNGNPSN
-175 SIDSNTSDQKQSQV
+175 SI
-189 ATGYHNNEQETL
+189 ATGFYNNDQETL
-201 TDAFAFGYTQEDG
+201 TDAFAFGYSQESAENTDLTDG
-214 SEDLAGNPFDAL
+214 SFSPNPEPA
-226 PVAATA
+226 PAASSQ
-232 EAVDDTGFFNIS
+232 DSDTGFFNIS
-244 PAAHRAFATFDPD
+244 PAAQRAFASFDPD
-257 RTATSQADSASER
+257 LEREEIAQPRVIQPKEFDSSDASNNPTILAFP
-270 HDTPAASSTNDRAQT
+270 D
-285 AAAEHQDRQFTLDD
+285 
-299 PQELA
+299 LA
-304 SRPTMIFNPK
+304 SPLTPLQPKVNPTSEPAF
-314 ASTMQHGENSSPAV
+314 SP
-328 DEAAA
+328 D
-333 RAEAAASSAFVPE
+333 
-346 NHQNGDR
+346 DD
-353 VSFSVED
+353 FSVED
-360 ISDALNEI
+360 ISDALNQI
-368 SGALPLAWPPTGQQA
+368 SGALPQAWPPTSQQSS
-383 GTANWLTDDRAEA
+383 TPNWSTENTGDSSRRSPGLDESLDLSDL
-396 AETNRANGG
+396 NG
-405 NGYSDV
+405 
-411 DLDIASMGISPALQA
+411 LSPALRE
-426 AFQPHST
+426 AFQPHSDF
-433 TSGSLHNGRGAAL
+433 SSPHLNVDQAVINDEGS
-446 NDSSEPSFM
+446 
-455 NNHGN
+455 
-460 SGPISGD
+460 
-467 EPQSG
+467 QSG
-472 FLDLPDDFL
+472 FFELPDDL
-481 DRATP
+481 LEQVTP
-486 SSFNIPRSS
+486 ASLNSPKSS

-509 ISGIKNPQPGTISN
+509 ISGIKTPQPLTSN
-523 IYREDGPN
+523 NLYREDSSG
-531 MTNLVTPQGIFAPFE
+531 MTNLSPQQGVFAPFE

-558 SVAGIG
+558 GAAGLG
-564 TALAIAGATCVMS
+564 AAVAIAGITFGTSMTAPPAAR
-577 LTLDAKKEAVR
+577 DPIQKA
-588 TPLQQAG
+588 
-595 GIMALVGG
+595 GIMMLFLGG
-603 LTSFGVATLLAGRY
+603 LSSFGVTKILTGRY
-617 TKQVGRGV
+617 TKQVNRSV
-625 RDLQSN
+625 VDLQAN
-631 FEQVAQGNMTA
+631 FEQVAQGNMSA
-642 RATIASQD
+642 RATIYSQD
-650 ELGQLASSFNYML
+650 ELGQLSSSFNYML
-663 QSVVV
+663 QSVVT

-740 AAVQVNQGST
+740 AAVQVNQSST

-809 EAVDRTVAG
+809 EAVERTVAG

-892 AKALKEIEHIVLQIQ
+892 AKALKEIEQIVLQIQ
-907 SETGSVMAAMEQ
+907 SETGSVMTAMEK

-925 QGTKLAE
+925 EGTKRAE

>member
-1 MISNSDYTQDYTHEY
+1 MISNSDYAQDHAQDYAQEY
-16 QLAETAYL
+16 QLAEAAYL
-24 QGNYQQSATII
+24 QGDYQHAASII
-35 DGLVSKFSN
+35 DKLVAKCN
-44 DPSVRL
+44 TDPSVRL

-59 LYQYEIGKKEYE
+59 LYQYEIGKQEYE
-71 RVLKISTDPEFL
+71 YVLGISADAEFI
-83 QFANSG
+83 QFATSG
-89 LEYANSCLSQMDD
+89 LEYAQSCLSQM
-102 APEERFHQ
+102 
-110 GLDRQQFNGG
+110 GDRADNGKFDNGG

-129 TADPAELLTWR
+129 SGDSAELLTWR

-155 LNFNVDVSGQL
+155 LNFNVDPSGQL
-166 FPSQVTDYF
+166 FPSQATDFF
-175 SIDSNTSDQKQSQV
+175 SSDDDPHAKQKPAV
-189 ATGYHNNEQETL
+189 ATGFHNNEQETL
-201 TDAFAFGYTQEDG
+201 TDAFAFGYTQDNSV
-214 SEDLAGNPFDAL
+214 SEDLAESPFSIEQSNTAK
-226 PVAATA
+226 AATA
-232 EAVDDTGFFNIS
+232 DADTGFFNIS
-244 PAAHRAFATFDPD
+244 PAAQRAFASFDPD
-257 RTATSQADSASER
+257 VDRGSEPEQKLSDPQSPPNLQFDTHDSSNNPTILSFSGDAALDLEFAPPATATNDAD
-270 HDTPAASSTNDRAQT
+270 DRNTQI
-285 AAAEHQDRQFTLDD
+285 D
-299 PQELA
+299 
-304 SRPTMIFNPK
+304 
-314 ASTMQHGENSSPAV
+314 
-328 DEAAA
+328 
-333 RAEAAASSAFVPE
+333 
-346 NHQNGDR
+346 
-353 VSFSVED
+353 FSVED
-360 ISDALNEI
+360 ISDALNQI
-368 SGALPLAWPPTGQQA
+368 SGALPQAWPPTSQQSS
-383 GTANWLTDDRAEA
+383 TPNWLADSPDPGSSSRAEIGA
-396 AETNRANGG
+396 SEI
-405 NGYSDV
+405 D
-411 DLDIASMGISPALQA
+411 DFLDISNSHNLAPSLQE
-426 AFQPHST
+426 AFQPHSEQDN
-433 TSGSLHNGRGAAL
+433 HEWKNGASIV
-446 NDSSEPSFM
+446 DPEES
-455 NNHGN
+455 
-460 SGPISGD
+460 
-467 EPQSG
+467 QSG
-472 FLDLPDDFL
+472 FFDLPDDL
-481 DRATP
+481 LEQVTP
-486 SSFNIPRSS
+486 SSMQMPKSS

-509 ISGIKNPQPGTISN
+509 ISGIKVPQTGYSSN
-523 IYREDGPN
+523 VYREDSSN
-531 MTNLVTPQGIFAPFE
+531 MTNFTPQQGVFAPFE
-546 NASFQKKQWLIS
+546 NASLQKKQWLIS
-558 SVAGIG
+558 GAAGLS
-564 TALAIAGATCVMS
+564 AAVAIAAITFGTSMTIKDNA
-577 LTLDAKKEAVR
+577 ARA
-588 TPLQQAG
+588 PLQSAG
-595 GIMALVGG
+595 LFATILGG
-603 LTSFGVATLLAGRY
+603 LTSLGVTRLLTGRY
-617 TKQVGRGV
+617 TRQVNRSV
-625 RDLQSN
+625 LDLQAN
-631 FEQVAQGNMTA
+631 FEQVAQGNMGA
-642 RATIASQD
+642 RATIYSQD
-650 ELGQLASSFNYML
+650 ELGQLSSSFNYML
-663 QSVVV
+663 QSVVT

-801 SSTALRGG
+801 SSTALKGG

-892 AKALKEIEHIVLQIQ
+892 AKALKEIEQIVLQIQ
-907 SETGSVMAAMEQ
+907 SETGQVMAAMEQ

-945 NRIDALVRSITS
+945 NRIDALVRSITT

>member
-1 MISNSDYTQDYTHEY
+1 MISNSDYAQDQAQDYAQEY
-16 QLAETAYL
+16 QLAEAAYL
-24 QGNYQQSATII
+24 QGDYQHAATII
-35 DGLVSKFSN
+35 DKLVAKCN
-44 DPSVRL
+44 TDPSVRL

-59 LYQYEIGKKEYE
+59 LYQYEIGKQEYE
-71 RVLKISTDPEFL
+71 YVLGISADAEFI

-89 LEYANSCLSQMDD
+89 LEYARSCLSQM
-102 APEERFHQ
+102 
-110 GLDRQQFNGG
+110 GDRADNGKFDNGG

-129 TADPAELLTWR
+129 SGDSAELLTWR

-155 LNFNVDVSGQL
+155 LNFNVDPSGQL
-166 FPSQVTDYF
+166 FPSQATDFF
-175 SIDSNTSDQKQSQV
+175 SSDDDPHAKQPPAV
-189 ATGYHNNEQETL
+189 ATGFHNNEQETL
-201 TDAFAFGYTQEDG
+201 TDAFAFGYTQDDSV
-214 SEDLAGNPFDAL
+214 SEDLAESPFSVEQSNTSKAAAADA
-226 PVAATA
+226 
-232 EAVDDTGFFNIS
+232 DTGFFNIS
-244 PAAHRAFATFDPD
+244 PAAQRAFASFDPD
-257 RTATSQADSASER
+257 IDRGSDPEPNPLALQKSPTLEFDEHDSSNNPTILSFSG
-270 HDTPAASSTNDRAQT
+270 DAALDLEFAPPVSTTNDAD
-285 AAAEHQDRQFTLDD
+285 DRNTQID
-299 PQELA
+299 
-304 SRPTMIFNPK
+304 
-314 ASTMQHGENSSPAV
+314 
-328 DEAAA
+328 
-333 RAEAAASSAFVPE
+333 
-346 NHQNGDR
+346 
-353 VSFSVED
+353 FSVED
-360 ISDALNEI
+360 ISDALNQI
-368 SGALPLAWPPTGQQA
+368 SGALPQAWPPTSQQSS
-383 GTANWLTDDRAEA
+383 TPNWLADSPDREA
-396 AETNRANGG
+396 ADRDKRGSIEMDDFLEISN
-405 NGYSDV
+405 SH
-411 DLDIASMGISPALQA
+411 DLAPALQE
-426 AFQPHST
+426 AFQPQP
-433 TSGSLHNGRGAAL
+433 AK
-446 NDSSEPSFM
+446 
-455 NNHGN
+455 NNPQWKN
-460 SGPISGD
+460 SASIVDAEES
-467 EPQSG
+467 QSG
-472 FLDLPDDFL
+472 FFDLPDDL
-481 DRATP
+481 LEQVTP
-486 SSFNIPRSS
+486 SSMHMPKSS

-509 ISGIKNPQPGTISN
+509 ISGIKTPQTGYSSN
-523 IYREDGPN
+523 VYREDSSN
-531 MTNLVTPQGIFAPFE
+531 MTNFTPQQGVFAPFE
-546 NASFQKKQWLIS
+546 NASLQKKQWLIS
-558 SVAGIG
+558 GAAGLS
-564 TALAIAGATCVMS
+564 AAVAIAAITFGTSMTIKDNA
-577 LTLDAKKEAVR
+577 ARA
-588 TPLQQAG
+588 PLQSAG
-595 GIMALVGG
+595 LFATILGG
-603 LTSFGVATLLAGRY
+603 LTSLGVTRILTGRY
-617 TKQVGRGV
+617 TRQVNRSV
-625 RDLQSN
+625 LDLQAN
-631 FEQVAQGNMTA
+631 FEQVAQGNMGA
-642 RATIASQD
+642 RATIYSQD
-650 ELGQLASSFNYML
+650 ELGQLSSSFNYML
-663 QSVVV
+663 QSVVT

-801 SSTALRGG
+801 SSTALKGG

-892 AKALKEIEHIVLQIQ
+892 AKALKEIEQIVLQIQ
-907 SETGSVMAAMEQ
+907 SETGQVMAAMEQ

-945 NRIDALVRSITS
+945 NRIDALVRSITT